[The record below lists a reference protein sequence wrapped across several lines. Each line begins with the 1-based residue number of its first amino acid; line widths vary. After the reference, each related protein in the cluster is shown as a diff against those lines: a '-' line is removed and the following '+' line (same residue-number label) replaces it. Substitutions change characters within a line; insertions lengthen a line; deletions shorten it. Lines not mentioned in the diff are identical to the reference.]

1 MTANTIQELFAKPV
15 DRPIDGV
22 IKADDERH
30 LQIELEE
37 YVVTREVSKGL
48 GAFTDA
54 YLHTPSANGVW
65 ISGFFGSGKSH
76 LLKMLS
82 LLLDGERRIG
92 ATDNGELGR
101 RPVEIL
107 LPKVE
112 DEILRADLKKA
123 TAIPAR
129 SLLFNIDQKFDGIGG
144 THEAPILE
152 VFMKVLNEL
161 QGYYGNQGYVA
172 QFEHDLN
179 KRGQFEA
186 FKHTYQRVN
195 GRSWD
200 NDRDALATVTK
211 RSFAKAY
218 AEQFGGSEDDAINVV
233 NDAKD
238 SYRLS
243 IEGFAGRVK
252 EYLGSQPPGFRL
264 NFFVDEAGQ
273 FIGQERS
280 RLLNLQTVVESL
292 ATATDGRAAVFITS
306 QADLEGI
313 LGQVKFEQA
322 DDLSKIQGR
331 FKTKLTLASAD
342 VQEVIQRRLLEKTP
356 QEPEQLIAIYEQE
369 KDNFTTLFRFGD
381 SSIQL
386 KGWSDCQSFCGLYPF
401 HPYQLSLFQI
411 AIQQLAKHSIFEGR
425 NMAVG
430 ERSML
435 SVFQEVA
442 KAIKELPVG
451 RLASFDQLYD
461 GIRDVIR
468 ADKQQTMVTAQNQVG
483 ALELRILKALFLL
496 KWVPGFK
503 STARNIAILLIEA
516 PNFDIR
522 AHEQAVKEALINLES
537 QSYLQRS
544 GEIYE
549 FLTDKEKDVEQEIK
563 RTEVADSVVIK
574 TLHGIVFDDVLRSV
588 KIRFEGSGSGN
599 GNDYPFAQKI
609 DDGLIKGK
617 DTDVVVNLVTPE
629 HPNYGN
635 EPVLISRNMGG
646 SELMAILPAKER
658 LLDQIRSYLKSDL
671 YIRQNGGGDDEQL
684 NSILAVRRSQNST
697 RRNELTRIAED
708 LLRSAVLVVNGQTLS
723 VGEGDPKTRFSK
735 AYQELIRSAFPKLKM
750 IHGNFNEATVAKV
763 VREQDDLLE
772 GSAIQLSE
780 AEQEVLV
787 EVERSKNQAERL
799 SAEALVR
806 YFERKP
812 YGWSPWAT
820 LTFVAR
826 LYRLGKLELREKDLL
841 SSVEVIEALTNSRRL
856 GGVSVRKQEQ
866 FDASAIQA
874 LKRFHQELFG
884 VASSGTDARSSSE
897 ALRMAMADEAQELR
911 ELSAQTSNYPF
922 LAELKP
928 WAEQAEVLS
937 KKGDDYLLNQLS
949 AYKNT
954 WLAANEDLL
963 TPLKQFLKGHQK
975 TVYDQVKAFE
985 ARYGEEFADLPAE
998 QVQPL
1003 QSLLASARPFAG
1015 GLIPQANNTMTALQ
1029 GLLAQRLQQVQT
1041 EALAQ
1046 IKAQEQRLKATDD
1059 FQKLEQEQQEQVL
1072 AATTRAKADVQTA
1085 SQPGRVLL
1093 RVNRYRSEE
1102 VPRQLQRL
1110 AALASPAETSTATP
1124 ITVVAAS
1131 ALKPNCPLSQIT
1143 NEAEL
1148 QQWLEALGAAARKE
1162 LDQGHRISL

>member
-1 MTANTIQELFAKPV
+1 MTATTIQGLFAKPV

-30 LQIELEE
+30 LQVELDE

-54 YLHTPSANGVW
+54 YLHNPTANGVW

-82 LLLDGERRIG
+82 LMLDGDKRV
-92 ATDNGELGR
+92 GEQDS

-112 DEILRADLKKA
+112 DEIIRADLKKA

-179 KRGQFEA
+179 KLGQFEA
-186 FKHTYQRVN
+186 FKQTYQRVN
-195 GRSWD
+195 GRSWE

-218 AEQFGGSEDDAINVV
+218 AEQFGGSEDDAIKVV
-233 NDAKD
+233 SDAKD

-252 EYLGSQPPGFRL
+252 EYLDSQPPSFRL

-292 ATATDGRAAVFITS
+292 ATATDGRATVFITS

-342 VQEVIQRRLLEKTP
+342 VQEVIQRRLLAKNP
-356 QEPEQLIAIYEQE
+356 DEPDQLIAIYEQE
-369 KDNFTTLFRFGD
+369 KENFTTLFRFGD
-381 SSIQL
+381 GSIQL
-386 KGWSDCQSFCGLYPF
+386 KGWGDCQGFCGLYPF
-401 HPYQLSLFQI
+401 HPYQLSLFQQ
-411 AIQQLAKHSIFEGR
+411 AIQSLATHSIFEGR

-483 ALELRILKALFLL
+483 PLELRILKALFLL
-496 KWVPGFK
+496 KWVPQFK
-503 STARNIAILLIEA
+503 STARNIAILLIQA

-522 AHEQAVKEALINLES
+522 AHEQAVKDALINLES

-544 GEIYE
+544 GEVYE

-563 RTEVADSVVIK
+563 RVEVPDSVVVK
-574 TLHGIVFDDVLRSV
+574 TLHGVVFDDVLRTN
-588 KIRFEGSGSGN
+588 KIRLEGEGSGN

-658 LLDQIRSYLKSDL
+658 LLDQIRSYLKTDL
-671 YIRQNGGGDDEQL
+671 YIRQNSGGEDEAL
-684 NSILAVRRSQNST
+684 NAILAVRSRQNST
-697 RRNELTRIAED
+697 RRQEITQIADD
-708 LLRSAVLVVNGQTLS
+708 LLRTAVLVVNGQTLS
-723 VGEGDPKTRFSK
+723 VGEGDPKNRFSK

-750 IHGNFNEATVAKV
+750 IRGNFSEATVAQV
-763 VREQDDLLE
+763 VKEQDDLLE

-812 YGWSPWAT
+812 YGWSNWAT
-820 LTFVAR
+820 LTFIAR
-826 LYRLGKLELREKDLL
+826 LYRLGKLELREKELL
-841 SSVEVIEALTNSRRL
+841 SSVEVIEALTNSRKL

-866 FDASAIQA
+866 FDTSTVNA
-874 LKRFHQELFG
+874 LKRFHQELFN
-884 VASSGTDARSSSE
+884 VQSLGTDARSTCE
-897 ALRMAMADEAQELR
+897 AFRMAMAEEAQDLR
-911 ELSAQTSNYPF
+911 EMAAQAHSYSF
-922 LAELKP
+922 LTAVKP
-928 WAEQAEVLS
+928 WAEQAEAMAR
-937 KKGDDYLLNQLS
+937 KDDAYLLNQLGS
-949 AYKNT
+949 FKDS
-954 WLAANEDLL
+954 WLDAEEDLL
-963 TPLKQFLKGHQK
+963 TPLKQFLKGNQK
-975 TVYDQVKAFE
+975 SVYDQVKAFE
-985 ARYGEEFADLPAE
+985 ARYGDDLADLPADL
-998 QVQPL
+998 VAPMRT
-1003 QSLLASARPFAG
+1003 LLASDRPYAG
-1015 GLIPQANNTMTALQ
+1015 GLIPQATTAITE
-1029 GLLAQRLQQVQT
+1029 LQQQ
-1041 EALAQ
+1041 L
-1046 IKAQEQRLKATDD
+1046 EQRLLQAKAKALQEISEQEERLRADAD
-1059 FQKLEQEQQEQVL
+1059 FQNLNPEQQAEVL
-1072 AATTRAKADVQTA
+1072 APTAAAKSDVQGSNKAGTA
-1085 SQPGRVLL
+1085 LL
-1093 RVNRYRSEE
+1093 RVNRYRSDE
-1102 VPRQLQRL
+1102 VPKQLQRM
-1110 AALASPAETSTATP
+1110 AALVAPPDRPTP
-1124 ITVVAAS
+1124 EVIRVVPAS
-1131 ALKPNCPLSQIT
+1131 ALKVNCPLSQIT
-1143 NEAEL
+1143 NHVEL
-1148 QQWLEALGAAARKE
+1148 QQWLDALRAAAQVE

>member
-1 MTANTIQELFAKPV
+1 MTATTIQELFFKPV

-30 LQIELEE
+30 LQVELDE
-37 YVVTREVSKGL
+37 YVITREVSKGL
-48 GAFTDA
+48 GAFIDA
-54 YLHTPSANGVW
+54 YLHNPTANGVW

-82 LLLDGERRIG
+82 LMLDGDKRVSSEQP
-92 ATDNGELGR
+92 GEQSK

-186 FKHTYQRVN
+186 FKQTYERIN

-218 AEQFGGSEDDAINVV
+218 AEQFGGSEDDAIKVI

-252 EYLGSQPPGFRL
+252 EYLASQPPGFRL

-292 ATATDGRAAVFITS
+292 ASATDGRATVFITS

-342 VQEVIQRRLLEKTP
+342 VQEVIQRRLLAKTP
-356 QEPEQLIAIYEQE
+356 DEPEQLINIYEQE
-369 KDNFTTLFRFGD
+369 RENFTTLFRFSDG
-381 SSIQL
+381 SIQL
-386 KGWSDCQSFCGLYPF
+386 KGWGDCQSFCGLYPF
-401 HPYQLSLFQI
+401 HPYQLSLFQQ
-411 AIQQLAKHSIFEGR
+411 AIQSLATHSIFEGR

-435 SVFQEVA
+435 SVFQQVA
-442 KAIKELPVG
+442 MAIKELPVG

-461 GIRDVIR
+461 GINEVIR
-468 ADKQQTMVTAQNQVG
+468 GDKKQTMVTAQNQVG
-483 ALELRILKALFLL
+483 ELELRILKALFLL
-496 KWVPGFK
+496 KWVPQFK
-503 STARNIAILLIEA
+503 STARNIAILLISE
-516 PNFDIR
+516 PSFDIR
-522 AHEQAVKEALINLES
+522 AHEQAVKDALINLES

-563 RTEVADSVVIK
+563 RTEVSDSEVIK
-574 TLHGIVFDDVLRSV
+574 ALHRIVFDDVLQSN
-588 KIRFEGSGSGN
+588 KIRFADN
-599 GNDYPFAQKI
+599 GNDYSFAQKI

-617 DTDVVVNLVTPE
+617 EGDVVVNLVTPE
-629 HPNYGN
+629 HPNYGS
-635 EPVLISRNMGG
+635 EAILHSRNMGG
-646 SELMAILPAKER
+646 TELMAVLPGKER
-658 LLDQIRSYLKSDL
+658 LLDQIRSQLKTDL
-671 YIRQNGGGDDEQL
+671 YIRQNSGSEDETLNAILAIRAKQNGSRRQEITRLAEEQL
-684 NSILAVRRSQNST
+684 RL
-697 RRNELTRIAED
+697 
-708 LLRSAVLVVNGQTLS
+708 AVLVVNGQTLS

-750 IHGNFNEATVAKV
+750 VHGVFNETTVAAV
-763 VREQDDLLE
+763 VRDQDDLLD
-772 GSAIQLSE
+772 GLAVQLSE

-806 YFERKP
+806 KFEGRP
-812 YGWSPWAT
+812 YGWSNWAT
-820 LTFVAR
+820 LTFIAR
-826 LYRLGKLELREKDLL
+826 LYRLGKLELREKELL
-841 SSVEVIEALTNSRRL
+841 SSVEVIEALTNSRKL
-856 GGVSVRKQEQ
+856 GGVSVRKQEVY
-866 FDASAIQA
+866 DTSTVNA
-874 LKRFHQELFG
+874 LKRFHQELFNTQ
-884 VASSGTDARSSSE
+884 SLGTDARSTCE
-897 ALRMAMADEAQELR
+897 AFRMAMAEEAQDLR
-911 ELSAQTSNYPF
+911 EIAAQAASYPF
-922 LAELKP
+922 LAAVKP
-928 WAEQAEVLS
+928 WAEQAEAMA
-937 KKGDDYLLNQLS
+937 KKDDGYLLNQLDS
-949 AYKNT
+949 FKAS
-954 WLAANEDLL
+954 WLDAEEDLI
-963 TPLKQFLKGHQK
+963 TPLKQFLKGNQK
-975 TVYDQVKAFE
+975 TVYDEVRAFE
-985 ARYGEEFADLPAE
+985 LRYGDEFADLPAE
-998 QVQPL
+998 QVRPL
-1003 QSLLASARPFAG
+1003 RMLLESDKPYAG
-1015 GLIPQANNTMTALQ
+1015 GLIPQAKNSIAELQKQLGERLAEAKARALEEISEQ
-1029 GLLAQRLQQVQT
+1029 
-1041 EALAQ
+1041 EA
-1046 IKAQEQRLKATDD
+1046 RLKATVD
-1059 FQKLEQEQQEQVL
+1059 FQKLDTSQQEQVL
-1072 AATTRAKADVQTA
+1072 AATASAKADVDAAT
-1085 SQPGRVLL
+1085 QPGRALL
-1093 RVNRYRSEE
+1093 RVNRYRAEE
-1102 VPRQLQRL
+1102 VPKQLQRM
-1110 AALASPAETSTATP
+1110 AALAAPADTPTAAP
-1124 ITVVAAS
+1124 IKVVAAS
-1131 ALKPNCPLSQIT
+1131 ALKVNCPLSQIT
-1143 NEAEL
+1143 NSQELHEWLDALRASAQAEL
-1148 QQWLEALGAAARKE
+1148 E
-1162 LDQGHRISL
+1162 QGHRISL

>member
-1 MTANTIQELFAKPV
+1 MTATTIQGLFAKPV

-30 LQIELEE
+30 LQVELDE

-54 YLHTPSANGVW
+54 YLHNPTANGVW

-82 LLLDGERRIG
+82 LMLDGEKRIG
-92 ATDNGELGR
+92 ADQSGAQGS

-112 DEILRADLKKA
+112 DEIIRADLKKA

-161 QGYYGNQGYVA
+161 QGFYGNQGYVA

-186 FKHTYQRVN
+186 FKQTYQRVN
-195 GRSWD
+195 GRSWE

-218 AEQFGGSEDDAINVV
+218 AEQFGGSEDDAIKVV
-233 NDAKD
+233 SDAKD

-252 EYLGSQPPGFRL
+252 EYLDSQSPGFRL

-292 ATATDGRAAVFITS
+292 ATATDGRATVFITS

-342 VQEVIQRRLLEKTP
+342 VQEVIQRRLLAKSP
-356 QEPEQLIAIYEQE
+356 DEPEQLINIYEQE
-369 KDNFTTLFRFGD
+369 QDNFTTLYRFGD
-381 SSIQL
+381 GSIQL

-401 HPYQLSLFQI
+401 HPYQLSLFQT
-411 AIQQLAKHSIFEGR
+411 AIQTLASHSIFEGR

-496 KWVPGFK
+496 KWVPQFK
-503 STARNIAILLIEA
+503 STARNIAILLIQE

-563 RTEVADSVVIK
+563 RTEVPDSVVVK
-574 TLHGIVFDDVLRSV
+574 TLHGVVFDDVLRSN
-588 KIRFEGSGSGN
+588 KIRFEGEGSGN
-599 GNDYPFAQKI
+599 GNDYSFAQKI

-629 HPNYGN
+629 HPNYGQ

-646 SELMAILPAKER
+646 SELMAILPAKDR
-658 LLDQIRSYLKSDL
+658 LLDQIRSYLKTDL
-671 YIRQNGGGDDEQL
+671 YIRQNSGSEDEAL
-684 NSILAVRRSQNST
+684 NAILAVRSKQNST
-697 RRNELTRIAED
+697 RRQELTRLAED
-708 LLRSAVLVVNGQTLS
+708 QLRTAVLVVNGQTLS
-723 VGEGDPKTRFSK
+723 VGEGDPRNRFSK

-750 IHGNFNEATVAKV
+750 IRGSFNEATVAQV
-763 VREQDDLLE
+763 VRDQDDLLD
-772 GSAIQLSE
+772 GLAVQLSE

-787 EVERSKNQAERL
+787 DVERQQKLGERL
-799 SAEALVR
+799 SAEDLVR
-806 YFERKP
+806 KFEVRP
-812 YGWSPWAT
+812 YGWSNWAT
-820 LTFVAR
+820 LTFIAR
-826 LYRLGKLELREKDLL
+826 LYRLGKLELREKELL
-841 SSVEVIEALTNSRRL
+841 SSVEVIEALTNSRKL

-866 FDASAIQA
+866 FDTSTINA
-874 LKRFHQELFG
+874 LKRFHQELFNG
-884 VASSGTDARSSSE
+884 QSVGTDARSTCE
-897 ALRMAMADEAQELR
+897 AFRMAMAEESQDLR
-911 ELSAQTSNYPF
+911 EIAAQATIYPF
-922 LAELKP
+922 LAAVKP
-928 WAEQAEVLS
+928 WAEQAEAMA
-937 KKGDDYLLNQLS
+937 KKDDGYLLNQLGTF
-949 AYKNT
+949 KDG
-954 WLAANEDLL
+954 WLDAEEDLL
-963 TPLKQFLKGHQK
+963 TPLKQFLKGNQK
-975 TVYDQVKAFE
+975 SVYDQVRAFE
-985 ARYGEEFADLPAE
+985 ARYGDDLADLPADLMA
-998 QVQPL
+998 PL
-1003 QSLLASARPFAG
+1003 RTLLASDRPYAG
-1015 GLIPQANNTMTALQ
+1015 GLLPQASNAMTELQ
-1029 GLLAQRLQQVQT
+1029 QQLEQRLQQAQAKALQEISEQ
-1041 EALAQ
+1041 EA
-1046 IKAQEQRLKATDD
+1046 RLKADAD
-1059 FQKLEQEQQEQVL
+1059 FQKLDSEQQTEVL
-1072 AATTRAKADVQTA
+1072 APTAAAKSDVQGSNKAGTA
-1085 SQPGRVLL
+1085 LL
-1093 RVNRYRSEE
+1093 RVNRYRSDE
-1102 VPRQLQRL
+1102 VPKQLQRM
-1110 AALASPAETSTATP
+1110 AALAAPKDAPPPAE

-1131 ALKPNCPLSQIT
+1131 ALKVSCPLSQIT
-1143 NEAEL
+1143 NEAQL
-1148 QQWLEALGAAARKE
+1148 GQWLDALRTAARKE

>member
-1 MTANTIQELFAKPV
+1 MTATTIQGLFAKPV

-30 LQIELEE
+30 LQVELDE

-54 YLHTPSANGVW
+54 YLHNPTANGVW

-82 LLLDGERRIG
+82 LMLDGDKRV
-92 ATDNGELGR
+92 GEQDS

-112 DEILRADLKKA
+112 DEIIRADLKKA

-152 VFMKVLNEL
+152 VFMKVVNEL

-186 FKHTYQRVN
+186 FKQTYQRVN
-195 GRSWD
+195 GRSWE

-218 AEQFGGSEDDAINVV
+218 AEQFGGSEDDAIKVI

-252 EYLGSQPPGFRL
+252 EYLDSQPPGFRL

-292 ATATDGRAAVFITS
+292 ATATDGRATVFITS

-342 VQEVIQRRLLEKTP
+342 VQEVIQRRLLAKTP
-356 QEPEQLIAIYEQE
+356 DEPEQLIAIYEQE
-369 KDNFTTLFRFGD
+369 KENFTTLFRFGD
-381 SSIQL
+381 GSIQL
-386 KGWSDCQSFCGLYPF
+386 KGWLDCQGFCGLYPF
-401 HPYQLSLFQI
+401 HPYQLSLFQQ
-411 AIQQLAKHSIFEGR
+411 AIQSLATHSIFEGR

-483 ALELRILKALFLL
+483 PLELRILKALFLL
-496 KWVPGFK
+496 KWVPQFK
-503 STARNIAILLIEA
+503 STARNIAILLIQE

-522 AHEQAVKEALINLES
+522 AHEQAVKDALINLES

-544 GEIYE
+544 GEVYE

-563 RTEVADSVVIK
+563 RTEVADSEVIK
-574 TLHGIVFDDVLRSV
+574 SLQGLVFDDVLHSN
-588 KIRFEGSGSGN
+588 KIRFEEN
-599 GNDYPFAQKI
+599 GNDYCFSRKV
-609 DDGLIKGK
+609 DDGLMKGK
-617 DTDVVVNLVTPE
+617 EADVAVNLVTPE
-629 HPNYGN
+629 HPKYGN
-635 EPVLISRNMGG
+635 ETALYNWNMGS
-646 SELMAILPAKER
+646 SELMAILSAKER
-658 LLDQIRSYLKSDL
+658 LLDQIRTYLKTETYVQINS
-671 YIRQNGGGDDEQL
+671 GSDDELL
-684 NSILAVRRSQNST
+684 NSIIAGRRSQNAT
-697 RRNELTRIAED
+697 RRQEISRLAEEQ
-708 LLRSAVLVVNGQTLS
+708 LRTAVLVVNGQTLS
-723 VGEGDPKTRFSK
+723 VGEGEPRTRFSK
-735 AYQELIRSAFPKLKM
+735 AYQELIRFAFPKLKM
-750 IHGNFNEATVAKV
+750 ARGAFSEATVAQV
-763 VREQDDLLE
+763 VRDQDDLLD
-772 GSAIQLSE
+772 GLAVQLSE

-787 EVERSKNQAERL
+787 DVERQQKLGERL
-799 SAEALVR
+799 SVEELVR
-806 YFERKP
+806 RFEAKP
-812 YGWSPWAT
+812 YGWSNWAT
-820 LTFVAR
+820 LTFIAR
-826 LYRLGKLELREKDLL
+826 LYRLGKLELREKELL
-841 SSVEVIEALTNSRRL
+841 SSVEVIEALINSRRL
-856 GGVSVRKQEQ
+856 GGVSVRLSEMVDPKLVN
-866 FDASAIQA
+866 D
-874 LKRFHQELFG
+874 LKRFHQDLFN
-884 VASSGTDARSSSE
+884 VQNPGTDPRTTCE
-897 ALRMAMADEAQELR
+897 AFRMAMAEEAQDLR
-911 ELSAQTSNYPF
+911 EIAAQASSYPF
-922 LAELKP
+922 LAAVKP
-928 WAEQAEVLS
+928 WAEQAEAMA
-937 KKGDDYLLNQLS
+937 KKDDGYLLNQL
-949 AYKNT
+949 NT
-954 WLAANEDLL
+954 FKESWLDAEEDLL
-963 TPLKQFLKGHQK
+963 TPLKQFLNGNQK

-985 ARYGEEFADLPAE
+985 ARYGDDLADLPADL
-998 QVQPL
+998 VAPL
-1003 QSLLASARPFAG
+1003 RALLKSDRPYAG
-1015 GLIPQANNTMTALQ
+1015 GLLPQANNAMTDLQ
-1029 GLLAQRLQQVQT
+1029 KQV
-1041 EALAQ
+1041 
-1046 IKAQEQRLKATDD
+1046 EQRLEQAQAKALQEISEQEERLKADAD
-1059 FQKLEQEQQEQVL
+1059 FQKLDPEQQVEVL
-1072 AATTRAKADVQTA
+1072 APTAAAKSDVQGSNKPGTA
-1085 SQPGRVLL
+1085 LL
-1093 RVNRYRSEE
+1093 RLNRYRAEE
-1102 VPRQLQRL
+1102 VPKQLQRM
-1110 AALASPAETSTATP
+1110 AALAAPKGAPPPAV

-1131 ALKPNCPLSQIT
+1131 ALKVNCPLSQIT
-1143 NEAEL
+1143 NTVEL
-1148 QQWLEALGAAARKE
+1148 QQWLDALRAAAQAE

>member
-1 MTANTIQELFAKPV
+1 MTATTIQGLFAKPV

-30 LQIELEE
+30 LQVELDE

-54 YLHTPSANGVW
+54 YLHNPTANGVW

-82 LLLDGERRIG
+82 LMLDSEKRVGEQ
-92 ATDNGELGR
+92 ES

-112 DEILRADLKKA
+112 DEIIRADLKKA
-123 TAIPAR
+123 TTIPAR

-186 FKHTYQRVN
+186 FKQTYQRVN
-195 GRSWD
+195 GRSWE

-218 AEQFGGSEDDAINVV
+218 AEQFGGSEDDAIKVI

-252 EYLGSQPPGFRL
+252 EYLDSQPPGFRL

-292 ATATDGRAAVFITS
+292 ATATDGRATVFITS

-342 VQEVIQRRLLEKTP
+342 VQEVIQRRLLAKTP
-356 QEPEQLIAIYEQE
+356 DEPEQLIAIYEQE
-369 KDNFTTLFRFGD
+369 KENFTTLFRFGD
-381 SSIQL
+381 GSIQL
-386 KGWSDCQSFCGLYPF
+386 KGWLDCQGFCGLYPF
-401 HPYQLSLFQI
+401 HPYQLSLFQQ
-411 AIQQLAKHSIFEGR
+411 AIQSLATHSIFEGR

-483 ALELRILKALFLL
+483 PLELRILKALFLL
-496 KWVPGFK
+496 KWVPQFK
-503 STARNIAILLIEA
+503 STARNIAILLIQE

-522 AHEQAVKEALINLES
+522 AHEQAVKAALINLES

-588 KIRFEGSGSGN
+588 KIRFEDN

-658 LLDQIRSYLKSDL
+658 LLDQIRSYLKTDL
-671 YIRQNGGGDDEQL
+671 YIRQNSGGEDEAL
-684 NSILAVRRSQNST
+684 NAILAVRSRQNST
-697 RRNELTRIAED
+697 RRQEITRVADD
-708 LLRSAVLVVNGQTLS
+708 LLRTAVLVVNGQTLS
-723 VGEGDPKTRFSK
+723 VGEGDPKNRFSK

-750 IHGNFNEATVAKV
+750 IRGNFSEATVAQV
-763 VREQDDLLE
+763 VKEQDDLLE

-812 YGWSPWAT
+812 YGWSNWAT
-820 LTFVAR
+820 LTFIAR
-826 LYRLGKLELREKDLL
+826 LYRLGKLELREKELL
-841 SSVEVIEALTNSRRL
+841 SSVEVIEALTNSRKL

-866 FDASAIQA
+866 FDTSTVNA
-874 LKRFHQELFG
+874 LKRFHQELFN
-884 VASSGTDARSSSE
+884 VQSLGTDARSTCE
-897 ALRMAMADEAQELR
+897 AFRMAMAEEAQDLR
-911 ELSAQTSNYPF
+911 EMAAQAHSYSF
-922 LAELKP
+922 LTAVKP
-928 WAEQAEVLS
+928 WAEQAEAMAR
-937 KKGDDYLLNQLS
+937 KDDAYLLNQLGS
-949 AYKNT
+949 FKDS
-954 WLAANEDLL
+954 WLDAEEDLL
-963 TPLKQFLKGHQK
+963 TPLKQFLKGNQK
-975 TVYDQVKAFE
+975 SVYDQVKAFE
-985 ARYGEEFADLPAE
+985 ARYGDDLADLPAAL
-998 QVQPL
+998 VAPL
-1003 QSLLASARPFAG
+1003 RTLLASDRPYAG
-1015 GLIPQANNTMTALQ
+1015 GLIPQATTAITE
-1029 GLLAQRLQQVQT
+1029 LQQQ
-1041 EALAQ
+1041 L
-1046 IKAQEQRLKATDD
+1046 EQRLLQAKAKALHEISEQEARLKADAD
-1059 FQKLEQEQQEQVL
+1059 FQKLDPEEQAEVL
-1072 AATTRAKADVQTA
+1072 APTAAAKSDVQGSNKSGT
-1085 SQPGRVLL
+1085 VLL
-1093 RVNRYRSEE
+1093 RVNRYRSDE
-1102 VPRQLQRL
+1102 VPKQLQRM
-1110 AALASPAETSTATP
+1110 AALVAPPDRPTP
-1124 ITVVAAS
+1124 EVIRVVPAS
-1131 ALKPNCPLSQIT
+1131 ALKVSCPLTKIT
-1143 NEAEL
+1143 NDVEL
-1148 QQWLEALGAAARKE
+1148 QQWLEALRAAAQAE

>member
-1 MTANTIQELFAKPV
+1 MIATTIQGLFAKPV

-30 LQIELEE
+30 LQVELDE

-54 YLHTPSANGVW
+54 YLHNPTANGVW

-82 LLLDGERRIG
+82 LMLDSEKRVGEQ
-92 ATDNGELGR
+92 AS

-112 DEILRADLKKA
+112 DEIIRADLKKA
-123 TAIPAR
+123 TTIPAR

-186 FKHTYQRVN
+186 FKQTYQRVN
-195 GRSWD
+195 GRSWE

-218 AEQFGGSEDDAINVV
+218 AEQFGGSEDDAVKVI

-252 EYLGSQPPGFRL
+252 EYLDSQPPGFRL

-292 ATATDGRAAVFITS
+292 ATATDGRATVFITS

-342 VQEVIQRRLLEKTP
+342 VQEVIQRRLLAKTP
-356 QEPEQLIAIYEQE
+356 DEPEQLIAIYEQE
-369 KDNFTTLFRFGD
+369 KENFTTLFRFGD
-381 SSIQL
+381 GSIQL
-386 KGWSDCQSFCGLYPF
+386 KGWLDCQGFCGLYPF
-401 HPYQLSLFQI
+401 HPYQLSLFQQ
-411 AIQQLAKHSIFEGR
+411 AIQSLATHSIFEGR

-483 ALELRILKALFLL
+483 PLELRILKALFLL
-496 KWVPGFK
+496 KWVPQFK
-503 STARNIAILLIEA
+503 STARNIAILLIQE

-522 AHEQAVKEALINLES
+522 AHEQAVKAALINLES

-588 KIRFEGSGSGN
+588 KIRFEDN

-658 LLDQIRSYLKSDL
+658 LLDQIRSYLKTDL
-671 YIRQNGGGDDEQL
+671 YIRQNSGGEDEAL
-684 NSILAVRRSQNST
+684 NAILAVRSRQNST
-697 RRNELTRIAED
+697 RRQDITRVADD
-708 LLRSAVLVVNGQTLS
+708 LLRTAVLVVNGQTLS
-723 VGEGDPKTRFSK
+723 VGEGDPKNRFSK

-750 IHGNFNEATVAKV
+750 IRGNFSEATVAQV

-787 EVERSKNQAERL
+787 DVERQQKLGERL
-799 SAEALVR
+799 SAEDLVR
-806 YFERKP
+806 KFEARP
-812 YGWSPWAT
+812 YGWSNWAT
-820 LTFVAR
+820 LTFIAR
-826 LYRLGKLELREKDLL
+826 LYRLGKLELREKELL

-856 GGVSVRKQEQ
+856 GGVIVRKQEQ
-866 FDASAIQA
+866 FDTSTVNA
-874 LKRFHQELFG
+874 LKRFHQELFNAQG
-884 VASSGTDARSSSE
+884 LGTDARSTCE
-897 ALRMAMADEAQELR
+897 AFRMAMAEESQDLR
-911 ELSAQTSNYPF
+911 EIAAQAANYPF
-922 LAELKP
+922 LAAVKP
-928 WAEQAEVLS
+928 WAEQAEAMAR
-937 KKGDDYLLNQLS
+937 KDDAYLLNQLGS
-949 AYKNT
+949 FKDS
-954 WLAANEDLL
+954 WLDAEEDLL
-963 TPLKQFLKGHQK
+963 TPLKQFLKGNQK
-975 TVYDQVKAFE
+975 SVYDQVKAFE
-985 ARYGEEFADLPAE
+985 ARYGDELADLPADL
-998 QVQPL
+998 VAPL
-1003 QSLLASARPFAG
+1003 RTLLASDRPYAG
-1015 GLIPQANNTMTALQ
+1015 GLIPQATTAITELQ
-1029 GLLAQRLQQVQT
+1029 QQLEQRLQQVQAKALQEISEQ
-1041 EALAQ
+1041 EA
-1046 IKAQEQRLKATDD
+1046 RLKVDAD
-1059 FQKLEQEQQEQVL
+1059 FQKLDSEQQAEVL
-1072 AATTRAKADVQTA
+1072 APTAAAKSDVQGSTKPGTA
-1085 SQPGRVLL
+1085 LL
-1093 RVNRYRSEE
+1093 RVNRYRSDE
-1102 VPRQLQRL
+1102 VPKQLQRL
-1110 AALASPAETSTATP
+1110 AALATPPEIGPAEP
-1124 ITVVAAS
+1124 VTVVAAS
-1131 ALKPNCPLSQIT
+1131 ALKVNCPLSQIT
-1143 NEAEL
+1143 NSQEL
-1148 QQWLEALGAAARKE
+1148 QQWLEALRAAAQAE

>member
-1 MTANTIQELFAKPV
+1 MTATTIRELFLKPV

-30 LQIELEE
+30 LQVELDE

-54 YLHTPSANGVW
+54 YLHNPTANGVW

-82 LLLDGERRIG
+82 LMLDSEKRVGEH
-92 ATDNGELGR
+92 ES

-112 DEILRADLKKA
+112 DEIIRADLKKA

-186 FKHTYQRVN
+186 FKQTYQRVN
-195 GRSWD
+195 ARSWE

-218 AEQFGGSEDDAINVV
+218 AEQFGGSEDDAIKVV
-233 NDAKD
+233 SDAKD

-243 IEGFAGRVK
+243 IESFADRVK
-252 EYLGSQPPGFRL
+252 EYLDSQPPGFRL

-292 ATATDGRAAVFITS
+292 ATATDGRATVFITS

-342 VQEVIQRRLLEKTP
+342 VQEVIQRRLLAKDP
-356 QEPEQLIAIYEQE
+356 DEPEQLISIYEQE
-369 KDNFTTLFRFGD
+369 KENFTTLYRFSDG
-381 SSIQL
+381 SIQL

-401 HPYQLSLFQI
+401 HPYQLSLFQQ
-411 AIQQLAKHSIFEGR
+411 AIQSLASHSIFEGR

-483 ALELRILKALFLL
+483 ELELRILKALFLL
-496 KWVPGFK
+496 KWVPQFK
-503 STARNIAILLIEA
+503 STARNIAILLINQ

-574 TLHGIVFDDVLRSV
+574 TLQGIVFDDVLRSN
-588 KIRFEGSGSGN
+588 KIRYEDN

-617 DTDVVVNLVTPE
+617 ETDVAVNLVTPE
-629 HPNYGN
+629 HPHYGS
-635 EPVLISRNMGG
+635 EGILHSHNMGG
-646 SELMAILPAKER
+646 TELMAILPAKDR
-658 LLDQIRSYLKSDL
+658 LLDQIRSYLKTDL
-671 YIRQNGGGDDEQL
+671 YIRQNSGGEDETL
-684 NSILAVRRSQNST
+684 NAILAVRSRQNSARRQEIT
-697 RRNELTRIAED
+697 RQAEE
-708 LLRSAVLVVNGQTLS
+708 LLRTAPLVVNGQTLS

-750 IHGNFNEATVAKV
+750 IRGSFSEETVAQV
-763 VREQDDLLE
+763 VREQDDLLD
-772 GSAIQLSE
+772 GAAIQLSE

-787 EVERSKNQAERL
+787 EVERQQKLAERL
-799 SAEALVR
+799 SAEDLVR
-806 YFERKP
+806 KFEARS
-812 YGWSPWAT
+812 YGWSNWAT
-820 LTFVAR
+820 LTFIAR
-826 LYRLGKLELREKDLL
+826 LYRLGKLELREKELL

-866 FDASAIQA
+866 FDTSTVNA
-874 LKRFHQELFG
+874 LKRFHQELFN
-884 VASSGTDARSSSE
+884 VQSIGTDARSTCE
-897 ALRMAMADEAQELR
+897 AFRMAMREEAQDLR
-911 ELSAQTSNYPF
+911 EIAAQAANYPF
-922 LAELKP
+922 LAAVKP
-928 WAEQAEVLS
+928 WAEQAEAMA
-937 KKGDDYLLNQLS
+937 KKDDGYLLNQLGTFKDS
-949 AYKNT
+949 
-954 WLAANEDLL
+954 WLDAEEDLL
-963 TPLKQFLKGHQK
+963 TPLKQFLNGNQK
-975 TVYDQVKAFE
+975 TVYDEVRAFE
-985 ARYGEEFADLPAE
+985 LRYGEEFADLPAE
-998 QVQPL
+998 QVTPL
-1003 QSLLASARPFAG
+1003 QKLLESDKPYAG
-1015 GLIPQANNTMTALQ
+1015 GLIPQANSAMAELQKQLNERLAAAKAKALEEINEQ
-1029 GLLAQRLQQVQT
+1029 
-1041 EALAQ
+1041 EA
-1046 IKAQEQRLKATDD
+1046 RLKATPD
-1059 FQKLEQEQQEQVL
+1059 FQKLDTSQQEQVL
-1072 AATTRAKADVQTA
+1072 AATATAKADVEGA
-1085 SQPGRVLL
+1085 SQPGRVSL
-1093 RVNRYRSEE
+1093 RVNRYRAEE
-1102 VPRQLQRL
+1102 VPKQLQRM
-1110 AALASPAETSTATP
+1110 AALAAPDDTDVVAP

-1131 ALKPNCPLSQIT
+1131 ALKVNCPLSQIT
-1143 NEAEL
+1143 SSQEL
-1148 QQWLEALGAAARKE
+1148 EQWLDALREAAQAE

>member
-1 MTANTIQELFAKPV
+1 MTATTIQELFAKAV
-15 DRPIDGV
+15 DRPIEGV

-30 LQIELEE
+30 LEVELDE

-54 YLHTPSANGVW
+54 YLHNPTANGVW

-82 LLLDGERRIG
+82 LMLDSETRVGDQG
-92 ATDNGELGR
+92 N

-107 LPKVE
+107 LPKVD
-112 DEILRADLKKA
+112 DEIIRADLKKA

-186 FKHTYQRVN
+186 FKQTYERVN

-218 AEQFGGSEDDAINVV
+218 AEQFGGSEDDAIKVI

-243 IEGFAGRVK
+243 IEGFASRVK
-252 EYLGSQPPGFRL
+252 EYLASQPPGFRL

-292 ATATDGRAAVFITS
+292 ASATDGRATVFITS

-342 VQEVIQRRLLEKTP
+342 VQEVIQRRLLAKTP
-356 QEPEQLIAIYEQE
+356 DEPEQLINIYEQE
-369 KDNFTTLFRFGD
+369 RENFTTLFRFSDG
-381 SSIQL
+381 SIQL
-386 KGWSDCQSFCGLYPF
+386 KGWGDCQSFCGLYPF
-401 HPYQLSLFQI
+401 HPYQLSLFQQ
-411 AIQQLAKHSIFEGR
+411 AIQSLATHSIFEGR

-435 SVFQEVA
+435 SVFQQVA
-442 KAIKELPVG
+442 MAIKELPVG

-461 GIRDVIR
+461 GINEVIR
-468 ADKQQTMVTAQNQVG
+468 GDKKQTMVLAQNRVDP
-483 ALELRILKALFLL
+483 LELRILKALFLL
-496 KWVPGFK
+496 KWVPQFK
-503 STARNIAILLIEA
+503 STARNIAILLIKE
-516 PNFDIR
+516 PTFEIR
-522 AHEQAVKEALINLES
+522 AHEQAIKEALISLES

-544 GEIYE
+544 GELYE

-563 RTEVADSVVIK
+563 RTEVGDSQVIK
-574 TLHGIVFDDVLRSV
+574 TLHGVVFDDVLRNN
-588 KIRFEGSGSGN
+588 KIRFEDN

-617 DTDVVVNLVTPE
+617 DGDVVVNLITPE

-635 EPVLISRNMGG
+635 EAVLHSRNFGG
-646 SELMAILPAKER
+646 SELMAILPAEGR
-658 LLDQIRSYLKSDL
+658 LTEQVRSYLKTDL
-671 YIRQNGGGDDEQL
+671 YIRQNSGGDDETL
-684 NSILAVRRSQNST
+684 NSILALRSRQNNT
-697 RRNELTRIAED
+697 RRQEINLLASD
-708 LLRSAVLVVNGQTLS
+708 LLRKATLVVNGQTLS
-723 VGEGDPKTRFSK
+723 VGEGEPGTRFSK

-750 IHGNFNEATVAKV
+750 IHGSFSEATVAKV
-763 VREQDDLLE
+763 VKEQDDLLE

-787 EVERSKNQAERL
+787 EVERQLKLGERL
-799 SAEALVR
+799 TAAFLVGKFEA
-806 YFERKP
+806 KP
-812 YGWSPWAT
+812 YGWGNWAT

-826 LYRLGKLELREKDLL
+826 LYRLGKLELREKELL

-856 GGVSVRKQEQ
+856 PGVNVRKQEQ
-866 FDASAIQA
+866 FDSSAVNA
-874 LKRFHQELFG
+874 LQRFHQDLFG
-884 VASSGTDARSSSE
+884 VQGKGTDARSTAE
-897 ALRMAMADEAQELR
+897 AFRMAMADEAQEL
-911 ELSAQTSNYPF
+911 LQIAAKADAYPF
-922 LAELKP
+922 LSAVDP
-928 WAEQAEVLS
+928 WAKQAIELS
-937 KKGDDYLLNQLS
+937 KKDDSYLLNQLTS
-949 AYKNT
+949 FKDD
-954 WLAANEDLL
+954 WLDAEQELL
-963 TPLKQFLKGHQK
+963 TPLKQFIKGSQK

-985 ARYGEEFADLPAE
+985 ARYGDEFADLPAE
-998 QVQPL
+998 QVEPL
-1003 QSLLASARPFAG
+1003 RALLASRKPYGG
-1015 GLIPQANNTMTALQ
+1015 GLIPKASNAMVELQ
-1029 GLLAQRLQQVQT
+1029 SQLAKRLQQVQDA
-1041 EALAQ
+1041 ALQQ
-1046 IKAQEQRLKATDD
+1046 IEEQEVRLKADAAYQQLTD
-1059 FQKLEQEQQEQVL
+1059 EQQSQVL
-1072 AATTRAKADVQTA
+1072 EATTKAKADVRSA
-1085 SQPGRVLL
+1085 DQPGRVTM
-1093 RVNRYRSEE
+1093 RVNRYSSHEL
-1102 VPRQLQRL
+1102 PKQLQTITVL
-1110 AALASPAETSTATP
+1110 ATPSEVQKPEVTVVPAAL
-1124 ITVVAAS
+1124 
-1131 ALKPNCPLSQIT
+1131 LKVNCSLMRVT
-1143 NEAEL
+1143 TGAEL
-1148 QQWLEALGAAARKE
+1148 EQWLEALRAAGLAE
-1162 LDQGHRISL
+1162 LDQGHQISL

>member
-1 MTANTIQELFAKPV
+1 MTAETIQGLFAKPV

-30 LQIELEE
+30 LQVELDE

-54 YLHTPSANGVW
+54 YLHNPTANGVW

-82 LLLDGERRIG
+82 LMLDSEKRVG
-92 ATDNGELGR
+92 DKDS

-112 DEILRADLKKA
+112 DEIICADLKKA

-186 FKHTYQRVN
+186 FKQTYERVN
-195 GRSWD
+195 GRSWE

-218 AEQFGGSEDDAINVV
+218 AEQFGGSEDDAIKVI

-252 EYLGSQPPGFRL
+252 EYLDSQPPGFRL

-292 ATATDGRAAVFITS
+292 ATATDGRATVFITS

-342 VQEVIQRRLLEKTP
+342 VQEVIQRRLLAKTP
-356 QEPEQLIAIYEQE
+356 DEPEQLISIYEKE
-369 KDNFTTLFRFGD
+369 KENFTTLYRFSDG
-381 SSIQL
+381 SIQL

-401 HPYQLSLFQI
+401 HPYQLSLFQQ
-411 AIQQLAKHSIFEGR
+411 AIQSLASHSIFEGR

-483 ALELRILKALFLL
+483 ELELRILKALFLL
-496 KWVPGFK
+496 KWVPQFK
-503 STARNIAILLIEA
+503 STARNIAILLINE

-544 GEIYE
+544 GEVYE

-563 RTEVADSVVIK
+563 RVEVSDSVVVK
-574 TLHGIVFDDVLRSV
+574 TLHGVVFDDVLRSN
-588 KIRFEGSGSGN
+588 KIRFEDN

-629 HPNYGN
+629 HPNYGS
-635 EPVLISRNMGG
+635 ESILHSRNMGG
-646 SELMAILPAKER
+646 TELMAILPAKDR
-658 LLDQIRSYLKSDL
+658 LLDQIRSHLKTDL
-671 YIRQNGGGDDEQL
+671 YIRQNSGSEDETL
-684 NSILAVRRSQNST
+684 NAILAVRAKQNSARRQEIT
-697 RRNELTRIAED
+697 RQAEE
-708 LLRSAVLVVNGQTLS
+708 LLRTAPLVVNGQSLS

-750 IHGNFNEATVAKV
+750 IRGNFSEATVAQV

-772 GSAIQLSE
+772 GAAIQLSE

-787 EVERSKNQAERL
+787 DVERQQKLAERL
-799 SAEALVR
+799 SAEDLVR
-806 YFERKP
+806 KFEARP
-812 YGWSPWAT
+812 YGWSNWAT
-820 LTFVAR
+820 LTFIAR
-826 LYRLGKLELREKDLL
+826 LYRLGKLELREKELL

-856 GGVSVRKQEQ
+856 GGVIVRKQEQ
-866 FDASAIQA
+866 FDTSTINA
-874 LKRFHQELFG
+874 LKRFHQELFN
-884 VASSGTDARSSSE
+884 VQSLGTDARSTCE
-897 ALRMAMADEAQELR
+897 AFRMAMREEAQDLR
-911 ELSAQTSNYPF
+911 EIAAQASSYSF
-922 LAELKP
+922 LAAVKP
-928 WAEQAEVLS
+928 WAEQAEAMA
-937 KKGDDYLLNQLS
+937 KKDDGYLLNQLTTFKDS
-949 AYKNT
+949 
-954 WLAANEDLL
+954 WLDAEEDLI
-963 TPLKQFLKGHQK
+963 TPLKQFLNGNQK
-975 TVYDQVKAFE
+975 TVFDEVRAFE
-985 ARYGEEFADLPAE
+985 LRYGDEFADLPTE
-998 QVQPL
+998 QVTPL
-1003 QSLLASARPFAG
+1003 RMLLESDKPYAG
-1015 GLIPQANNTMTALQ
+1015 GLIPQANSAMAELQRHLSERLAEAKAKALQ
-1029 GLLAQRLQQVQT
+1029 EISEQ
-1041 EALAQ
+1041 EA
-1046 IKAQEQRLKATDD
+1046 RLKATAD
-1059 FQKLEQEQQEQVL
+1059 FQQLDTSQQEQVL
-1072 AATTRAKADVQTA
+1072 AATAAAKADVEAA
-1085 SQPGRVLL
+1085 SQPGRALL
-1093 RVNRYRSEE
+1093 RVNRYRAEE
-1102 VPRQLQRL
+1102 VPKQLQRM
-1110 AALASPAETSTATP
+1110 AALAAPADTPTAAP
-1124 ITVVAAS
+1124 IKVVAAS
-1131 ALKPNCPLSQIT
+1131 ALKVNCALSQIT
-1143 NEAEL
+1143 NSQEL
-1148 QQWLEALGAAARKE
+1148 QQWLDALRASAQAE

>member
-1 MTANTIQELFAKPV
+1 MTATTIQELFFKPV

-30 LQIELEE
+30 LQVELDE
-37 YVVTREVSKGL
+37 YVITREVSKGL
-48 GAFTDA
+48 GAFIDA
-54 YLHTPSANGVW
+54 YLHNPTANGVW

-82 LLLDGERRIG
+82 LLLDSEKRVGEQCS
-92 ATDNGELGR
+92 

-112 DEILRADLKKA
+112 DEIIRADLKKA

-186 FKHTYQRVN
+186 FKQTYERVN

-218 AEQFGGSEDDAINVV
+218 AEQFGGSEDDAIKVI

-243 IEGFAGRVK
+243 IEGFASRVK
-252 EYLGSQPPGFRL
+252 EYLASQPPGFRL

-292 ATATDGRAAVFITS
+292 ASATDGRATVFITS

-342 VQEVIQRRLLEKTP
+342 VQEVIQRRLLAKTP
-356 QEPEQLIAIYEQE
+356 DEPEQLINIYEQE
-369 KDNFTTLFRFGD
+369 RENFTTLFRFSDG
-381 SSIQL
+381 SIQL
-386 KGWSDCQSFCGLYPF
+386 KGWGDCQSFCGLYPF
-401 HPYQLSLFQI
+401 HPYQLSLFQQ
-411 AIQQLAKHSIFEGR
+411 AIQSLATHSIFEGR

-435 SVFQEVA
+435 SVFQQVA
-442 KAIKELPVG
+442 MAIKELPVG

-461 GIRDVIR
+461 GINEVIR
-468 ADKQQTMVTAQNQVG
+468 GDKKQTMVTAQNQVG
-483 ALELRILKALFLL
+483 ELELRILKALFLL
-496 KWVPGFK
+496 KWVPQFK
-503 STARNIAILLIEA
+503 STTRNIAILLISE
-516 PNFDIR
+516 PSFDIR
-522 AHEQAVKEALINLES
+522 AHEQAVKDALINLES

-563 RTEVADSVVIK
+563 RTEVSDSEVIK
-574 TLHGIVFDDVLRSV
+574 ALHRIVFDDVLQSN
-588 KIRFEGSGSGN
+588 KIRFADN
-599 GNDYPFAQKI
+599 GNDYSFAQKI

-617 DTDVVVNLVTPE
+617 EGDVVVNLVTPE
-629 HPNYGN
+629 HPNYGS
-635 EPVLISRNMGG
+635 EAILHSRNMGG
-646 SELMAILPAKER
+646 TELMAVLPSKER
-658 LLDQIRSYLKSDL
+658 LLDQIRSQLKTDL
-671 YIRQNGGGDDEQL
+671 YIRQNSGSEDETLNAILAIRAKQNGSRRQEITRLAEEQL
-684 NSILAVRRSQNST
+684 RK
-697 RRNELTRIAED
+697 
-708 LLRSAVLVVNGQTLS
+708 AVLVVNGQTLS
-723 VGEGDPKTRFSK
+723 VGEGDPRTRFGK

-750 IHGNFNEATVAKV
+750 VHGVFNETTVAAV
-763 VREQDDLLE
+763 VRDQDDLLD
-772 GSAIQLSE
+772 GLAVQLSE

-806 YFERKP
+806 KFEGRP
-812 YGWSPWAT
+812 YGWSNWAT
-820 LTFVAR
+820 LTFIAR
-826 LYRLGKLELREKDLL
+826 LYRLGKLELREKELL
-841 SSVEVIEALTNSRRL
+841 SSVEVIEALTNSRKL
-856 GGVSVRKQEQ
+856 GGVSVCKQEVY
-866 FDASAIQA
+866 DTSTVNA
-874 LKRFHQELFG
+874 LKRFHQELFN
-884 VASSGTDARSSSE
+884 VQSIGTDARSTCE
-897 ALRMAMADEAQELR
+897 AFRMAMAEEAQDLR
-911 ELSAQTSNYPF
+911 EIAAQAASYPF
-922 LAELKP
+922 LAAVKP
-928 WAEQAEVLS
+928 WAEQAEAMA
-937 KKGDDYLLNQLS
+937 KKDDGYLLNQLDS
-949 AYKNT
+949 FKAS
-954 WLAANEDLL
+954 WLDAEEDLI
-963 TPLKQFLKGHQK
+963 TPLKQFLNGNQK
-975 TVYDQVKAFE
+975 TVFDEVRAFE
-985 ARYGEEFADLPAE
+985 LRYGDEFADLPAE
-998 QVQPL
+998 QVAPL
-1003 QSLLASARPFAG
+1003 RMLLESDKPYAG
-1015 GLIPQANNTMTALQ
+1015 GLIPQANNAM
-1029 GLLAQRLQQVQT
+1029 GELLKQLEQRLQQVQA
-1041 EALAQ
+1041 EALHQ
-1046 IKAQEQRLKATDD
+1046 ITEQEERLKADTD
-1059 FQKLEQEQQEQVL
+1059 FQKLDAEQQAQVL
-1072 AATTRAKADVQTA
+1072 ASTAQAKADVQSASKPGTA
-1085 SQPGRVLL
+1085 LL
-1093 RVNRYRSEE
+1093 RLNRYRAEE
-1102 VPRQLQRL
+1102 VPKQLQRM
-1110 AALASPAETSTATP
+1110 AALAAPKDAPTPAVVK
-1124 ITVVAAS
+1124 VVAAS
-1131 ALKPNCPLSQIT
+1131 SLKVSCPLSQIT
-1143 NEAEL
+1143 TSAEL
-1148 QQWLEALGAAARKE
+1148 HQWLDALRAAAQAE

>member
-1 MTANTIQELFAKPV
+1 MTASTIQELFAKPV

-30 LQIELEE
+30 LQVELDE

-54 YLHTPSANGVW
+54 YLHNPTANGVW

-82 LLLDGERRIG
+82 LMLDSEKRVGEQ
-92 ATDNGELGR
+92 DS

-112 DEILRADLKKA
+112 DEIIRADLKKA

-186 FKHTYQRVN
+186 FKQTYQRVN
-195 GRSWD
+195 GRSWE

-218 AEQFGGSEDDAINVV
+218 AKQFGGSEDDAIKVI

-252 EYLGSQPPGFRL
+252 EYLDSQPPGFRL

-292 ATATDGRAAVFITS
+292 ATATDGRATVFITS

-342 VQEVIQRRLLEKTP
+342 VQEVIQRRLLAKDP
-356 QEPEQLIAIYEQE
+356 DEPEQLISIYEQE
-369 KDNFTTLFRFGD
+369 KENFTTLYRFSDG
-381 SSIQL
+381 SIQL

-401 HPYQLSLFQI
+401 HPYQLSLFQQ
-411 AIQQLAKHSIFEGR
+411 AIQSLATHSIFEGR

-468 ADKQQTMVTAQNQVG
+468 ADRQQTMVTAQNQVG
-483 ALELRILKALFLL
+483 ELELRILKALFLL
-496 KWVPGFK
+496 KWVPQFK
-503 STARNIAILLIEA
+503 GTARNIAILLINE
-516 PNFDIR
+516 PSFDIR
-522 AHEQAVKEALINLES
+522 AHEQAVKDALINLES

-544 GEIYE
+544 GEVYE

-563 RTEVADSVVIK
+563 RVEVSDSVVVK
-574 TLHGIVFDDVLRSV
+574 TLHGVVFDDVLRSN
-588 KIRFEGSGSGN
+588 KIRFEDN

-617 DTDVVVNLVTPE
+617 ESDVVVNLVTPE
-629 HPNYGN
+629 HPNYGS
-635 EPVLISRNMGG
+635 ESILHSRNMGG
-646 SELMAILPAKER
+646 TELMAILPARDR
-658 LLDQIRSYLKSDL
+658 LLDQIRSYLKTDL
-671 YIRQNGGGDDEQL
+671 YIRQNSGGDDEAL
-684 NSILAVRRSQNST
+684 NAILAVRAKQNSSRRQEIT
-697 RRNELTRIAED
+697 RQAEE
-708 LLRSAVLVVNGQTLS
+708 LLRTAPLVVNGQTLS

-750 IHGNFNEATVAKV
+750 IRGNFSEATVAQV

-787 EVERSKNQAERL
+787 DVERQQKLGERL
-799 SAEALVR
+799 SADDLVR
-806 YFERKP
+806 KFEARP
-812 YGWSPWAT
+812 YGWSNWAT
-820 LTFVAR
+820 VTFIAR
-826 LYRLGKLELREKDLL
+826 LYQLGKLELREKELL

-866 FDASAIQA
+866 FDTSTVNA
-874 LKRFHQELFG
+874 LKRFHQELFN
-884 VASSGTDARSSSE
+884 VQSIGTDARSTCE
-897 ALRMAMADEAQELR
+897 AFRMAMREEAQDLR
-911 ELSAQTSNYPF
+911 EIAAHAANYPF
-922 LAELKP
+922 LAAVKP
-928 WAEQAEVLS
+928 WAEQAEAMA
-937 KKGDDYLLNQLS
+937 KKDDGYLLNQLGTF
-949 AYKNT
+949 KDN
-954 WLAANEDLL
+954 WLDAEEDLL
-963 TPLKQFLKGHQK
+963 TPLKQFLNGNQK
-975 TVYDQVKAFE
+975 TVYDEVRTFE
-985 ARYGEEFADLPAE
+985 LRYGDEFADLPAE
-998 QVQPL
+998 QVAPL
-1003 QSLLASARPFAG
+1003 RKLLDSDKPYAG
-1015 GLIPQANNTMTALQ
+1015 GLIPQANTAMAELQRQLSERLAEAKAKALQ
-1029 GLLAQRLQQVQT
+1029 EISEQ
-1041 EALAQ
+1041 EA
-1046 IKAQEQRLKATDD
+1046 RLKATAD
-1059 FQKLEQEQQEQVL
+1059 FQKLDTSQQEQVL
-1072 AATTRAKADVQTA
+1072 AATASAKADVEATT
-1085 SQPGRVLL
+1085 QPGRALL
-1093 RVNRYRSEE
+1093 RVNRYRAEE
-1102 VPRQLQRL
+1102 VPKQLQRM
-1110 AALASPAETSTATP
+1110 AALAAPKDAPTHP
-1124 ITVVAAS
+1124 VFKVVAAS
-1131 ALKPNCPLSQIT
+1131 SLKVSCPLSQIT
-1143 NEAEL
+1143 TTAEL
-1148 QQWLEALGAAARKE
+1148 QQWLDALRAAAQAE

>member
-1 MTANTIQELFAKPV
+1 MTATTIQGLFAKPV

-30 LQIELEE
+30 LEVELGE

-54 YLHTPSANGVW
+54 YLHNPTANGVW

-82 LLLDGERRIG
+82 LMLDSEKRVGEQSS
-92 ATDNGELGR
+92 

-107 LPKVE
+107 LPKVD
-112 DEILRADLKKA
+112 DEIIRADLKKA

-144 THEAPILE
+144 THEAPVLE

-186 FKHTYQRVN
+186 FKQTYQRVN
-195 GRSWD
+195 GRSWE

-218 AEQFGGSEDDAINVV
+218 AEQFGGSEDDAVKVI

-243 IEGFAGRVK
+243 IEGFAARVK
-252 EYLGSQPPGFRL
+252 EYLDSQPPGFRL

-292 ATATDGRAAVFITS
+292 ATATYGRATVFITS

-331 FKTKLTLASAD
+331 FRTKLTLASAD
-342 VQEVIQRRLLEKTP
+342 VQEVIQRRLLAKTP
-356 QEPEQLIAIYEQE
+356 DEPEQLISIYEQE
-369 KDNFTTLFRFGD
+369 KENFTTLFRFGD
-381 SSIQL
+381 GSIQL
-386 KGWSDCQSFCGLYPF
+386 KGWLDCQGFCGLYPF
-401 HPYQLSLFQI
+401 HPYQLSLFQQ
-411 AIQQLAKHSIFEGR
+411 AIQSLATHSIFEGR

-468 ADKQQTMVTAQNQVG
+468 ADKQQTMVTAQNQLG
-483 ALELRILKALFLL
+483 ELELRILKALFLL
-496 KWVPGFK
+496 KWVPQFK
-503 STARNIAILLIEA
+503 STARNIAILLINQ

-522 AHEQAVKEALINLES
+522 AHEQAVKDALINLES
-537 QSYLQRS
+537 QSYLQRN
-544 GEIYE
+544 GEVYE

-563 RTEVADSVVIK
+563 RVEVSDSVVVK
-574 TLHGIVFDDVLRSV
+574 TLHGVVFDDVLRSN
-588 KIRFEGSGSGN
+588 KIRFEDN

-617 DTDVVVNLVTPE
+617 ESDVAVNLVTPE
-629 HPNYGN
+629 HPNYGS
-635 EPVLISRNMGG
+635 EGILHSRNMGG
-646 SELMAILPAKER
+646 TELMAILPVKDR
-658 LLDQIRSYLKSDL
+658 LLDQIRSHLKTDL
-671 YIRQNGGGDDEQL
+671 YIRQNSGSEDEAL
-684 NSILAVRRSQNST
+684 NAILAVRAKQNSARRQEIT
-697 RRNELTRIAED
+697 RQAEE
-708 LLRSAVLVVNGQTLS
+708 LLRTAALVVNGQTLS

-750 IHGNFNEATVAKV
+750 IRGNFSEATVAQV

-772 GSAIQLSE
+772 GAAIQLSE

-787 EVERSKNQAERL
+787 DVERQQKLGERL
-799 SAEALVR
+799 SAEDLVR
-806 YFERKP
+806 KFEARP
-812 YGWSPWAT
+812 YGWSNWAT
-820 LTFVAR
+820 LTFIAR
-826 LYRLGKLELREKDLL
+826 LYRLGKLELREKELL
-841 SSVEVIEALTNSRRL
+841 SSVEVIEALTNSRKL

-866 FDASAIQA
+866 FDTSTVNA
-874 LKRFHQELFG
+874 LKRFHQELFN
-884 VASSGTDARSSSE
+884 VQSLGTDARSTCE
-897 ALRMAMADEAQELR
+897 AFRMAMREEAQDLR
-911 ELSAQTSNYPF
+911 EIAAQAANYPF
-922 LAELKP
+922 LTAVKP
-928 WAEQAEVLS
+928 WAEQAEAMA
-937 KKGDDYLLNQLS
+937 KKDDGYLLNQLS
-949 AYKNT
+949 TFKDS
-954 WLAANEDLL
+954 WLDAAEDPL
-963 TPLKQFLKGHQK
+963 TPLKQFLNGNQK
-975 TVYDQVKAFE
+975 TVYDEVRAFE
-985 ARYGEEFADLPAE
+985 LRYGDEFADLPAE
-998 QVQPL
+998 QVVPL
-1003 QSLLASARPFAG
+1003 RKLLESDKPYAG
-1015 GLIPQANNTMTALQ
+1015 GLIPQANSAMAEMQRQLSERLVAAKAKALEQ
-1029 GLLAQRLQQVQT
+1029 ISEQ
-1041 EALAQ
+1041 EA
-1046 IKAQEQRLKATDD
+1046 RLKATAD
-1059 FQKLEQEQQEQVL
+1059 FQNLDTSQQQQVL
-1072 AATTRAKADVQTA
+1072 ATTAAAKADVEA
-1085 SQPGRVLL
+1085 ANQPGRALL
-1093 RVNRYRSEE
+1093 RVNRYRAEE
-1102 VPRQLQRL
+1102 VPKQLQRM
-1110 AALASPAETSTATP
+1110 AALAAPAETSTAAP
-1124 ITVVAAS
+1124 IKVVAAS
-1131 ALKPNCPLSQIT
+1131 ALKVDCPLSQIK
-1143 NEAEL
+1143 NSQEL
-1148 QQWLEALGAAARKE
+1148 QQWLDALRASAQAE

>member
-1 MTANTIQELFAKPV
+1 MTANTIRELFAKPV

-30 LQIELEE
+30 LHVELDE

-54 YLHTPSANGVW
+54 YLHNPTANGVW

-82 LLLDGERRIG
+82 LMLDGDKRLSSEQP
-92 ATDNGELGR
+92 GEQSK

-186 FKHTYQRVN
+186 FKQAYQRVN
-195 GRSWD
+195 GRSWE

-218 AEQFGGSEDDAINVV
+218 AEQFGGSEDDAVKVI

-243 IEGFAGRVK
+243 IEGFADRVK
-252 EYLGSQPPGFRL
+252 EYLDSQPPGFRL

-292 ATATDGRAAVFITS
+292 ATATDGRATVFITS

-342 VQEVIQRRLLEKTP
+342 VQEVIQRRLLAKAP
-356 QEPEQLIAIYEQE
+356 DEPEQLISIYEQE
-369 KDNFTTLFRFGD
+369 KDNFTTLYRFSDG
-381 SSIQL
+381 SLQL
-386 KGWSDCQSFCGLYPF
+386 KGWSDCQGFCGLYPF
-401 HPYQLSLFQI
+401 HPYQLSLFQT
-411 AIQQLAKHSIFEGR
+411 AIQTLASHSIFEGR

-468 ADKQQTMVTAQNQVG
+468 ADKQQTMVSAQNQVG
-483 ALELRILKALFLL
+483 ELELRILKALFLL
-496 KWVPGFK
+496 KWVPQFK
-503 STARNIAILLIEA
+503 STARNIAILLIQE

-522 AHEQAVKEALINLES
+522 AHEQAVKEALINLTS
-537 QSYLQRS
+537 QSYLQRN
-544 GEIYE
+544 GEVYE

-563 RTEVADSVVIK
+563 RVEVSDSVVVK
-574 TLHGIVFDDVLRSV
+574 TLHGVVFDDVLRTN
-588 KIRFEGSGSGN
+588 KIRFEDN
-599 GNDYPFAQKI
+599 GNDYPCAQKI

-629 HPNYGN
+629 HPNYGS
-635 EPVLISRNMGG
+635 ESILHSRNMGG
-646 SELMAILPAKER
+646 TELMAILPAKDR
-658 LLDQIRSYLKSDL
+658 LLDQIRSHLKTDL
-671 YIRQNGGGDDEQL
+671 YIRQNSGGDDEAL
-684 NSILAVRRSQNST
+684 NAILAVRAKQNSARRQEIT
-697 RRNELTRIAED
+697 RQAEELLRIAP
-708 LLRSAVLVVNGQTLS
+708 LVVNGQTLS
-723 VGEGDPKTRFSK
+723 VGEGDPKTRFGK

-750 IHGNFNEATVAKV
+750 IRGNFSEATVAQV
-763 VREQDDLLE
+763 VKEQDDLLE

-787 EVERSKNQAERL
+787 DVERQQKLGERL
-799 SAEALVR
+799 SAEDLVR
-806 YFERKP
+806 KFEARP
-812 YGWSPWAT
+812 YGWSNWAT
-820 LTFVAR
+820 LTFIAR
-826 LYRLGKLELREKDLL
+826 LYRLGKLELRDKELL
-841 SSVEVIEALTNSRRL
+841 SSAEVIEALTNSRRL

-866 FDASAIQA
+866 FDTSTVNA
-874 LKRFHQELFG
+874 LKRFHQELFN
-884 VASSGTDARSSSE
+884 VQSLGTDARSTCE
-897 ALRMAMADEAQELR
+897 AFRMAMAEEAQDLR
-911 ELSAQTSNYPF
+911 EIAAQASSYPF
-922 LAELKP
+922 LGAVKQ
-928 WAEQAEVLS
+928 WAEQAEAMA
-937 KKGDDYLLNQLS
+937 KKDDGYLLNQLGTFKDS
-949 AYKNT
+949 
-954 WLAANEDLL
+954 WLDAEEDLL
-963 TPLKQFLKGHQK
+963 TPLKQFLNGNQK
-975 TVYDQVKAFE
+975 TVYDEVRAFE
-985 ARYGEEFADLPAE
+985 TRYGDEFADLPADLVE
-998 QVQPL
+998 PL
-1003 QSLLASARPFAG
+1003 RALLSSEKPYAG
-1015 GLIPQANNTMTALQ
+1015 GLIPQANNAMAELQ
-1029 GLLAQRLQQVQT
+1029 KQLEQRLQQAQA
-1041 EALAQ
+1041 EALQQ
-1046 IKAQEQRLKATDD
+1046 ITEQEERLKADAD
-1059 FQKLEQEQQEQVL
+1059 FQTLDADQQAQVL
-1072 AATTRAKADVQTA
+1072 APTAAAKADVQNASKPGTA
-1085 SQPGRVLL
+1085 VLRL
-1093 RVNRYRSEE
+1093 NRYRSEE
-1102 VPRQLQRL
+1102 VPRQLQRMATL
-1110 AALASPAETSTATP
+1110 AAPADAAAP
-1124 ITVVAAS
+1124 AAITVVAAS
-1131 ALKPNCPLSQIT
+1131 ALKVSCPLSQIT
-1143 NEAEL
+1143 NSAEL
-1148 QQWLEALGAAARKE
+1148 QQWLEALRAAAQAE

>member
-1 MTANTIQELFAKPV
+1 MTANTIQGLFAKPV

-30 LQIELEE
+30 LHVELDE

-54 YLHTPSANGVW
+54 YLHNPTANGVW

-82 LLLDGERRIG
+82 LMLDSEKRVGDEG
-92 ATDNGELGR
+92 S
-101 RPVEIL
+101 RPVDML

-112 DEILRADLKKA
+112 DEIIRADLKKA
-123 TAIPAR
+123 AAIPSR

-186 FKHTYQRVN
+186 FKQTYQRVN
-195 GRSWD
+195 GRSWTH
-200 NDRDALATVTK
+200 DRDALATVTK

-218 AEQFGGSEDDAINVV
+218 AEQFGGSEDDAIKVI

-243 IEGFAGRVK
+243 IEGFADRVK
-252 EYLGSQPPGFRL
+252 EYLDSQPPGFRL

-292 ATATDGRAAVFITS
+292 ATATDGRATVFITS

-342 VQEVIQRRLLEKTP
+342 VQEVIQRRLLAKAP
-356 QEPEQLIAIYEQE
+356 DEPEQLISIYEQE
-369 KDNFTTLFRFGD
+369 KDNFTTLYRFSDG
-381 SSIQL
+381 SLQL
-386 KGWSDCQSFCGLYPF
+386 KGWSDCQGFCGLYPF
-401 HPYQLSLFQI
+401 HPYQLSLFQT
-411 AIQQLAKHSIFEGR
+411 AIQTLASHSIFEGR

-468 ADKQQTMVTAQNQVG
+468 ADKQQTMVSAQNQVG
-483 ALELRILKALFLL
+483 ELELRILKALFLL
-496 KWVPGFK
+496 KWVPQFK
-503 STARNIAILLIEA
+503 STARNIAILLIQE

-522 AHEQAVKEALINLES
+522 AHEQAVKDALINLTS
-537 QSYLQRS
+537 QSYLQRN
-544 GEIYE
+544 GEVYE

-563 RTEVADSVVIK
+563 RVEVSDSVVVK
-574 TLHGIVFDDVLRSV
+574 TLHGVVFDDVLRTN
-588 KIRFEGSGSGN
+588 KIRFEDN
-599 GNDYPFAQKI
+599 GNDYPCAQKI

-629 HPNYGN
+629 HPNYGS
-635 EPVLISRNMGG
+635 ESILHSRNMGG
-646 SELMAILPAKER
+646 TELMAILPAKDR
-658 LLDQIRSYLKSDL
+658 LLDQIRSHLKTDL
-671 YIRQNGGGDDEQL
+671 YIRQNSGGDDEAL
-684 NSILAVRRSQNST
+684 NAILAVRAKQNSARRQEIT
-697 RRNELTRIAED
+697 RQAEE
-708 LLRSAVLVVNGQTLS
+708 LLRTAPLVVNGQTLS
-723 VGEGDPKTRFSK
+723 VGEGDPKTRFGK

-750 IHGNFNEATVAKV
+750 IRGNFSEATVAQV
-763 VREQDDLLE
+763 VKEQDDLLE

-787 EVERSKNQAERL
+787 DVERQQKLGERL
-799 SAEALVR
+799 SAEDLVR
-806 YFERKP
+806 KFEARP
-812 YGWSPWAT
+812 YGWSNWAT
-820 LTFVAR
+820 LTFIAR
-826 LYRLGKLELREKDLL
+826 LYRLGKLELRDKELL
-841 SSVEVIEALTNSRRL
+841 SSGEVIEALTNSRRL

-866 FDASAIQA
+866 FDTSTVNA
-874 LKRFHQELFG
+874 LKRFHQELFN
-884 VASSGTDARSSSE
+884 VQSLGTDARSTCE
-897 ALRMAMADEAQELR
+897 AFRMAMAEEAQDLR
-911 ELSAQTSNYPF
+911 EIAAQASSYPF
-922 LAELKP
+922 LGAVKQ
-928 WAEQAEVLS
+928 WAEQAEAMA
-937 KKGDDYLLNQLS
+937 KKEDSYLLNQLGTFKDS
-949 AYKNT
+949 
-954 WLAANEDLL
+954 WLDAEEDLL
-963 TPLKQFLKGHQK
+963 TPLKQFLNGNQK
-975 TVYDQVKAFE
+975 TVYDEVRAFE
-985 ARYGEEFADLPAE
+985 LRYGDEFADLPAE
-998 QVQPL
+998 QVAPL
-1003 QSLLASARPFAG
+1003 KTLLESDKPYSG
-1015 GLIPQANNTMTALQ
+1015 GLIPQANSAMAELQ
-1029 GLLAQRLQQVQT
+1029 KQLEQRLQQAQA
-1041 EALAQ
+1041 EALQQ
-1046 IKAQEQRLKATDD
+1046 ITEQEERLKADAD
-1059 FQKLEQEQQEQVL
+1059 FQTLDADQQAQVL
-1072 AATTRAKADVQTA
+1072 APTAAAKADVQNASKPGTA
-1085 SQPGRVLL
+1085 VLRL
-1093 RVNRYRSEE
+1093 NRYRSEE
-1102 VPRQLQRL
+1102 VPRQLQRMATL
-1110 AALASPAETSTATP
+1110 AAPADAAAP
-1124 ITVVAAS
+1124 AAITVVAAS
-1131 ALKPNCPLSQIT
+1131 ALKVSCPLSQIT
-1143 NEAEL
+1143 NSAEL
-1148 QQWLEALGAAARKE
+1148 QQWLEALRAAAQAE

>member
-1 MTANTIQELFAKPV
+1 MTAHTIQELFAKPV

-30 LQIELEE
+30 LQIELDE

-54 YLHTPSANGVW
+54 YLHNPTANGVW

-82 LLLDGERRIG
+82 LMLDSEKRVG
-92 ATDNGELGR
+92 AQDT

-112 DEILRADLKKA
+112 DEIIRADLKKA
-123 TAIPAR
+123 AAIPAC

-172 QFEHDLN
+172 QFEHDLD

-186 FKHTYQRVN
+186 FKQTYQRVN
-195 GRSWD
+195 GRSWTH
-200 NDRDALATVTK
+200 DRDAVATVTK

-218 AEQFGGSEDDAINVV
+218 AEQFGGSEDDAVKVI

-252 EYLGSQPPGFRL
+252 EYLDSQPPGFRL

-292 ATATDGRAAVFITS
+292 ATATDGRATVFITS

-342 VQEVIQRRLLEKTP
+342 VQEVIQRRLLAKTP
-356 QEPEQLIAIYEQE
+356 DEPEQLISIYEQE
-369 KDNFTTLFRFGD
+369 KENFTTLFRFGD
-381 SSIQL
+381 GSIQL
-386 KGWSDCQSFCGLYPF
+386 KGWLDCQSFCGLYPF
-401 HPYQLSLFQI
+401 HPYQLSLFQQ
-411 AIQQLAKHSIFEGR
+411 AIQSLATHSIFEGR

-483 ALELRILKALFLL
+483 ELELRILKALFLL
-496 KWVPGFK
+496 KWVPPFK
-503 STARNIAILLIEA
+503 STARNIAILLIKE

-544 GEIYE
+544 GGVYE

-563 RTEVADSVVIK
+563 RVEVSDSVVVK
-574 TLHGIVFDDVLRSV
+574 TLHGVVFDDVLRSN
-588 KIRFEGSGSGN
+588 KIRFEDN

-617 DTDVVVNLVTPE
+617 ESDVVVNLVTPE
-629 HPNYGN
+629 HPNYGS
-635 EPVLISRNMGG
+635 EGILHSRNMGG
-646 SELMAILPAKER
+646 TELMAILPAKDR
-658 LLDQIRSYLKSDL
+658 LLDQIRSHLKTDL
-671 YIRQNGGGDDEQL
+671 YIRQNSGSEDEAL
-684 NSILAVRRSQNST
+684 NVILAVRAKQNSARRQEIT
-697 RRNELTRIAED
+697 RQAEE
-708 LLRSAVLVVNGQTLS
+708 LLRTAPLVVNGQTLS

-750 IHGNFNEATVAKV
+750 IRGNFSEATVAQV

-787 EVERSKNQAERL
+787 DVERQQKLGERL
-799 SAEALVR
+799 SAEDLVR
-806 YFERKP
+806 KFEARP
-812 YGWSPWAT
+812 YGWSNWAT
-820 LTFVAR
+820 LTFIAR
-826 LYRLGKLELREKDLL
+826 LYRLGKLELREKELL

-866 FDASAIQA
+866 FDTSTVNA
-874 LKRFHQELFG
+874 LKRFHQELFN
-884 VASSGTDARSSSE
+884 VQSIGTDARSTCE
-897 ALRMAMADEAQELR
+897 AFRMAMREEAQDLR
-911 ELSAQTSNYPF
+911 EIAAQAASYPF
-922 LAELKP
+922 LAAVKP
-928 WAEQAEVLS
+928 WAEQAEAMTR
-937 KKGDDYLLNQLS
+937 KDDGYLLNQLGTFKDS
-949 AYKNT
+949 
-954 WLAANEDLL
+954 WLDAEEDLL
-963 TPLKQFLKGHQK
+963 TPLKQFLNGNQK
-975 TVYDQVKAFE
+975 AVYDEVRAFE
-985 ARYGEEFADLPAE
+985 LRYGDEFADLPAE
-998 QVQPL
+998 QVTPL
-1003 QSLLASARPFAG
+1003 RKLLESDKPYAG
-1015 GLIPQANNTMTALQ
+1015 GLIPQAKSAMAELQRQLAERLAEAKAKALEQ
-1029 GLLAQRLQQVQT
+1029 ISEQ
-1041 EALAQ
+1041 EA
-1046 IKAQEQRLKATDD
+1046 RLKATAD
-1059 FQKLEQEQQEQVL
+1059 FQKLDTSQQDQVL
-1072 AATTRAKADVQTA
+1072 AATAAAKSDVAAA
-1085 SQPGRVLL
+1085 SQPGRAVL
-1093 RVNRYRSEE
+1093 RVNRYRAEE
-1102 VPRQLQRL
+1102 VPKQLQRM
-1110 AALASPAETSTATP
+1110 AALATPADTSTAET

-1131 ALKPNCPLSQIT
+1131 ALRVNCLLSQIT

-1148 QQWLEALGAAARKE
+1148 GQWLEAMRAAAQAE

>member
-1 MTANTIQELFAKPV
+1 MTAQTIRELFAKPV

-30 LQIELEE
+30 LQVELDE

-54 YLHTPSANGVW
+54 YLHNPTANGVW

-82 LLLDGERRIG
+82 LMLDGDKRV
-92 ATDNGELGR
+92 GEQDS

-112 DEILRADLKKA
+112 DEIIRADLKKA
-123 TAIPAR
+123 AAIPAR

-186 FKHTYQRVN
+186 FKQTYQRVN
-195 GRSWD
+195 GRSWE

-218 AEQFGGSEDDAINVV
+218 AEQFGGSEDDAIKVV
-233 NDAKD
+233 SDAKD

-243 IEGFAGRVK
+243 IEGFAARVK
-252 EYLGSQPPGFRL
+252 EYIGSQPPGFRL

-292 ATATDGRAAVFITS
+292 ATATDGRATVFITS

-342 VQEVIQRRLLEKTP
+342 VQEVIQRRLLAKTP
-356 QEPEQLIAIYEQE
+356 DEPEQLINIYEQE
-369 KDNFTTLFRFGD
+369 KDNFTTLYRFGD
-381 SSIQL
+381 GSIQL
-386 KGWSDCQSFCGLYPF
+386 KGWGDCQSFCGLYPF
-401 HPYQLSLFQI
+401 HPYQLSLFQQ
-411 AIQQLAKHSIFEGR
+411 AIQSLATHSIFEGR

-483 ALELRILKALFLL
+483 PLELRILKALFLL
-496 KWVPGFK
+496 KWVPQFK
-503 STARNIAILLIEA
+503 STARNIAILLIQE

-522 AHEQAVKEALINLES
+522 AHEQAVKDALINLES

-574 TLHGIVFDDVLRSV
+574 TLHGIVFDDVLRSI
-588 KIRFEGSGSGN
+588 KIRFEDN

-617 DTDVVVNLVTPE
+617 EGDVVVNLVTPE

-658 LLDQIRSYLKSDL
+658 LLDQIRSYLKTDL
-671 YIRQNGGGDDEQL
+671 YIRQNSGGEDEAL
-684 NSILAVRRSQNST
+684 NAILAVRSKQNST
-697 RRNELTRIAED
+697 RRQDITRLADD
-708 LLRSAVLVVNGQTLS
+708 LLRTAVLVVNGQTLS
-723 VGEGDPKTRFSK
+723 IGEGDPKNRFSK
-735 AYQELIRSAFPKLKM
+735 ACQELIRSAFPKLKM
-750 IHGNFNEATVAKV
+750 IRGLFSEATVAQV
-763 VREQDDLLE
+763 VRDQDDLIDGL
-772 GSAIQLSE
+772 AVQLSE

-787 EVERSKNQAERL
+787 EVERQQKLAERL
-799 SAEALVR
+799 SAEDLVR
-806 YFERKP
+806 KFEARP
-812 YGWSPWAT
+812 WGWPNWAT
-820 LTFVAR
+820 LTFIAR
-826 LYRLGKLELREKDLL
+826 LYRLGKLELREKELL
-841 SSVEVIEALTNSRRL
+841 GSLEVIEALTNSRRL
-856 GGVSVRKQEQ
+856 GGVSVRLAKVV
-866 FDASAIQA
+866 DPRRVND
-874 LKRFHQELFG
+874 LKRFHNDLFN
-884 VASSGTDARSSSE
+884 VQNQGTDPRTICE
-897 ALRMAMADEAQELR
+897 AFRMAMAEEAQDLR
-911 ELSAQTSNYPF
+911 EIAAQAASYSF
-922 LAELKP
+922 LAAVKP
-928 WAEQAEVLS
+928 WAEEAEAMA
-937 KKGDDYLLNQLS
+937 KKDDSYLLNQQES
-949 AYKNT
+949 FKDA
-954 WLAANEDLL
+954 WLEAEADLL
-963 TPLKQFLKGHQK
+963 TPLKQFLNGHQK
-975 TVYDQVKAFE
+975 SVYDQVKAFE
-985 ARYGEEFADLPAE
+985 ARYGDELADLPADL
-998 QVQPL
+998 VAPMRT
-1003 QSLLASARPFAG
+1003 LLASDRPYAG
-1015 GLIPQANNTMTALQ
+1015 GLIPQATNALTELQ
-1029 GLLAQRLQQVQT
+1029 KHLEQRLQQAQAK
-1041 EALAQ
+1041 AL
-1046 IKAQEQRLKATDD
+1046 QEISEQEERLRADAD
-1059 FQKLEQEQQEQVL
+1059 FQKLDPEQQMEVL
-1072 AATTRAKADVQTA
+1072 TPTAAAKSDVQGSTKPGTA
-1085 SQPGRVLL
+1085 LL
-1093 RVNRYRSEE
+1093 RVNRYRIDE
-1102 VPRQLQRL
+1102 VPIQLQRM
-1110 AALASPAETSTATP
+1110 AALAAPKDAPPPAE

-1131 ALKPNCPLSQIT
+1131 ALKVSCPLSQIT
-1143 NEAEL
+1143 NEAQL
-1148 QQWLEALGAAARKE
+1148 GQWLEALRTAARRE

>member
-1 MTANTIQELFAKPV
+1 MTSQTIGELFLKPV

-22 IKADDERH
+22 IKAADERH
-30 LQIELEE
+30 LDIELDE

-54 YLHTPSANGVW
+54 YLHNPTANGVW

-82 LLLDGERRIG
+82 LMLDSEKRVGER
-92 ATDNGELGR
+92 ES
-101 RPVEIL
+101 RPVEIV

-112 DEILRADLKKA
+112 DEIIRADLKKA

-129 SLLFNIDQKFDGIGG
+129 SLLFNIAEKFDGVGG

-161 QGYYGNQGYVA
+161 QCYYGNQGYVA

-179 KRGQFEA
+179 KRGQFEV
-186 FKHTYQRVN
+186 FKQTYQRVN
-195 GRSWD
+195 GRSWE
-200 NDRDALATVTK
+200 NDRDAVATVTK

-218 AEQFGGSEDDAINVV
+218 AEQFGGSEDDAVKVV

-243 IEGFAGRVK
+243 IEGLAGRVK
-252 EYLGSQPPGFRL
+252 EYLDSQPAGFRL

-273 FIGQERS
+273 FIGEERT
-280 RLLNLQTVVESL
+280 RLLDLQTVVESL
-292 ATATDGRAAVFITS
+292 AIATDGRATVFITS

-313 LGQVKFEQA
+313 IGQVKFEQA

-342 VQEVIQRRLLEKTP
+342 VQEVIQRRLLAKSP
-356 QEPEQLIAIYEQE
+356 DEPEQLINIYEQE
-369 KDNFTTLFRFGD
+369 KENFTTLYRFSDG
-381 SSIQL
+381 SIQL
-386 KGWSDCQSFCGLYPF
+386 KGWGDCQSFCGLYPF
-401 HPYQLSLFQI
+401 HPYQLSLFQQ
-411 AIQQLAKHSIFEGR
+411 AIQSLAIHSIFEGR

-483 ALELRILKALFLL
+483 PLELRILKALFLL
-496 KWVPGFK
+496 KWVPQFK
-503 STARNIAILLIEA
+503 GTARNIAILLIQE

-574 TLHGIVFDDVLRSV
+574 NLHGIVFDDVLRSI
-588 KIRFEGSGSGN
+588 KIRFEDN

-635 EPVLISRNMGG
+635 ESVLISRNMGG
-646 SELMAILPAKER
+646 SELMAILPAKQR
-658 LLDQIRSYLKSDL
+658 LLDQIRSYLKTDL
-671 YIRQNGGGDDEQL
+671 YIRQNSGGEDETL
-684 NSILAVRRSQNST
+684 NAILAVRSKQNST
-697 RRNELTRIAED
+697 RRQEITRLADD
-708 LLRSAVLVVNGQTLS
+708 LLRTAVLVVNGQTLS
-723 VGEGDPKTRFSK
+723 VGEGDPKNRFSK

-750 IHGNFNEATVAKV
+750 VHGAFSEASVALV
-763 VREQDDLLE
+763 VRDQDDLLD
-772 GSAIQLSE
+772 GLAVQLSE

-787 EVERSKNQAERL
+787 EVERQQKLGERL
-799 SAEALVR
+799 SAEDLVR
-806 YFERKP
+806 KFEGRP
-812 YGWSPWAT
+812 YGWSNWAT
-820 LTFVAR
+820 LTFIAR
-826 LYRLGKLELREKDLL
+826 LYRLGKLELREKELL
-841 SSVEVIEALTNSRRL
+841 SSVEVIEALNNSRKL

-866 FDASAIQA
+866 FDTSTINA
-874 LKRFHQELFG
+874 LKRFHQELFNG
-884 VASSGTDARSSSE
+884 QSVGTDARSTCE
-897 ALRMAMADEAQELR
+897 AFRMAMREEAQDLR
-911 ELSAQTSNYPF
+911 EIAAQAASYPF
-922 LAELKP
+922 LAAVKP
-928 WAEQAEVLS
+928 WAEQAEAMA
-937 KKGDDYLLNQLS
+937 KKDDGYLLNQLDS
-949 AYKNT
+949 FKDS
-954 WLAANEDLL
+954 WLDAEEDLL
-963 TPLKQFLKGHQK
+963 TPLKQFLKGNQK

-985 ARYGEEFADLPAE
+985 ARYGDEFADLPADL
-998 QVQPL
+998 VAPMRT
-1003 QSLLASARPFAG
+1003 LLASDRPYAG
-1015 GLIPQANNTMTALQ
+1015 GLIPQASNAMTELQ
-1029 GLLAQRLQQVQT
+1029 QQLDQRLQQAQAKALQEISEQ
-1041 EALAQ
+1041 EA
-1046 IKAQEQRLKATDD
+1046 RLKADAD
-1059 FQKLEQEQQEQVL
+1059 FQKLDPEQQVEVL
-1072 AATTRAKADVQTA
+1072 APTAAAKSDVQCSTKPGTA
-1085 SQPGRVLL
+1085 LL
-1093 RVNRYRSEE
+1093 RLNRYRSDE
-1102 VPRQLQRL
+1102 VPKQLQRM
-1110 AALASPAETSTATP
+1110 AALATP
-1124 ITVVAAS
+1124 PEIGIAAPVTVVAAS
-1131 ALKPNCPLSQIT
+1131 ALKVNCPLSQIT
-1143 NEAEL
+1143 NSTEL
-1148 QQWLEALGAAARKE
+1148 QQWLDALGASAQAE

>member
-1 MTANTIQELFAKPV
+1 MTASTIQELFAKPV

-30 LQIELEE
+30 LQVELDE

-54 YLHTPSANGVW
+54 YLHNPTANGVW

-82 LLLDGERRIG
+82 LMLDSEKRVGE
-92 ATDNGELGR
+92 ESS

-107 LPKVE
+107 LPKVD
-112 DEILRADLKKA
+112 DEIIRADLKKA

-144 THEAPILE
+144 THEAPVLE

-179 KRGQFEA
+179 RRGQFAA
-186 FKHTYQRVN
+186 FKQTYERVN
-195 GRSWD
+195 GRSWE

-218 AEQFGGSEDDAINVV
+218 AEQFGGSEDDAVKVI

-243 IEGFAGRVK
+243 IEAFAARVK
-252 EYLGSQPPGFRL
+252 EYLDSQPPGFRL

-292 ATATDGRAAVFITS
+292 ATATDGRATVFITS

-342 VQEVIQRRLLEKTP
+342 VQEVIQRRLLAKTP
-356 QEPEQLIAIYEQE
+356 EEPEQLIAIYEQE
-369 KDNFTTLFRFGD
+369 KENFTTLFRFSSD
-381 SSIQL
+381 SVQL
-386 KGWSDCQSFCGLYPF
+386 KGWLDCQGFCGLYPF
-401 HPYQLSLFQI
+401 HPYQLSLFQS
-411 AIQQLAKHSIFEGR
+411 AIQSLASHSIFEGR

-468 ADKQQTMVTAQNQVG
+468 ADKQQTMVMAQNQVG
-483 ALELRILKALFLL
+483 PLELRILKALFLL
-496 KWVPGFK
+496 KWVPQFK
-503 STARNIAILLIEA
+503 GTARNIAILLIQE

-522 AHEQAVKEALINLES
+522 AHEQAIKDALINLES

-544 GEIYE
+544 GEVYE

-563 RTEVADSVVIK
+563 RVEVSDSVVIK
-574 TLHGIVFDDVLRSV
+574 TLHGVVFDDVLRAN
-588 KIRFEGSGSGN
+588 KIRFEDN

-609 DDGLIKGK
+609 DGGLIKGK
-617 DTDVVVNLVTPE
+617 EGDVVVNLVTPE

-635 EPVLISRNMGG
+635 EAILRSHNMGG
-646 SELMAILPAKER
+646 TELMAILPAKDR
-658 LLDQIRSYLKSDL
+658 LLDQIRSHLKTEL
-671 YIRQNGGGDDEQL
+671 YIRQNSGSEDEAL
-684 NSILAVRRSQNST
+684 NAILQIRARQNST
-697 RRNELTRIAED
+697 QRQEITRQAEE
-708 LLRSAVLVVNGQTLS
+708 LLRTATLVVNGQTLS

-735 AYQELIRSAFPKLKM
+735 AYQDLIRSAFPKLKM
-750 IHGNFNEATVAKV
+750 IRGSFSEATVAQV
-763 VREQDDLLE
+763 VKEQDDLLE

-787 EVERSKNQAERL
+787 DVERQQKLGERL
-799 SAEALVR
+799 SADDLVR
-806 YFERKP
+806 KFEGKP
-812 YGWSPWAT
+812 YGWSNWAT
-820 LTFVAR
+820 LTFIAR
-826 LYRLGKLELREKDLL
+826 LYRLGKLELREKELL

-856 GGVSVRKQEQ
+856 PGVSVRKQEQ
-866 FDASAIQA
+866 FDASTINA

-884 VASSGTDARSSSE
+884 TQSLGTDARSTCE
-897 ALRMAMADEAQELR
+897 AFRMAMREEAQDLR
-911 ELSAQTSNYPF
+911 DLAAQAGTYAFLSAV
-922 LAELKP
+922 KP
-928 WAEQAEVLS
+928 WAEEAEAMT
-937 KKGDDYLLNQLS
+937 KKDDGYLLNQLNTF
-949 AYKNT
+949 KDT
-954 WLAANEDLL
+954 WLDAEEDLL
-963 TPLKQFLKGHQK
+963 TPLKQFLNGNQK
-975 TVYDQVKAFE
+975 AVYDQVRLFE
-985 ARYGEEFADLPAE
+985 TRYGDEFADLPADL
-998 QVQPL
+998 VQPL
-1003 QSLLASARPFAG
+1003 RAVLDSDKPYAG
-1015 GLIPQANNTMTALQ
+1015 GLIPQANSAMAELHKQ
-1029 GLLAQRLQQVQT
+1029 LEQRLQQAQAD
-1041 EALAQ
+1041 ALRQ
-1046 IKAQEQRLKATDD
+1046 INEQEERLKADGD
-1059 FQKLEQEQQEQVL
+1059 FQKLNADQQAQVL
-1072 AATTRAKADVQTA
+1072 APTAAAKADVQNARKPGTA
-1085 SQPGRVLL
+1085 VLRL
-1093 RVNRYRSEE
+1093 NRYRADE
-1102 VPRQLQRL
+1102 VPKQLQQMATL
-1110 AALASPAETSTATP
+1110 AAPPDAPAPAA

-1131 ALKPNCPLSQIT
+1131 ALKVSCPLSQIT
-1143 NEAEL
+1143 NSAEL
-1148 QQWLEALGAAARKE
+1148 QQWLEALRAAAQAE

>member
-1 MTANTIQELFAKPV
+1 MTASTIQGLFAKPV

-30 LQIELEE
+30 LQVELDE

-54 YLHTPSANGVW
+54 YLHNPTANGVW

-82 LLLDGERRIG
+82 LMLDSEKRV
-92 ATDNGELGR
+92 GELDS

-112 DEILRADLKKA
+112 DEIIRADLRKA
-123 TAIPAR
+123 TGIPAR

-186 FKHTYQRVN
+186 FKQTYQRVN
-195 GRSWD
+195 GRSWE

-218 AEQFGGSEDDAINVV
+218 AENFGGSEDDAIKVV
-233 NDAKD
+233 SDAKD

-243 IEGFAGRVK
+243 IEGFAARVK
-252 EYLGSQPPGFRL
+252 EYLDSKPPGFRL

-292 ATATDGRAAVFITS
+292 ATATDGRATVFITS

-313 LGQVKFEQA
+313 LGQVKFAQA

-342 VQEVIQRRLLEKTP
+342 VQEVIQRRLLAKTP
-356 QEPEQLIAIYEQE
+356 DEPEQLIYIYEQE
-369 KDNFTTLFRFGD
+369 KENFTTLYRFGD
-381 SSIQL
+381 GSIQL
-386 KGWSDCQSFCGLYPF
+386 KGWGDCQSFCGLYPF
-401 HPYQLSLFQI
+401 HPYQLSLFQQ
-411 AIQQLAKHSIFEGR
+411 AIQSLATHSIFEGR

-468 ADKQQTMVTAQNQVG
+468 ADKQQTMVMAQNQVG
-483 ALELRILKALFLL
+483 PLELRILKALFLL
-496 KWVPGFK
+496 KWVPQFK
-503 STARNIAILLIEA
+503 STARNIAILLINE

-522 AHEQAVKEALINLES
+522 AHEQSVKDALINLES

-544 GEIYE
+544 GEVYE

-563 RTEVADSVVIK
+563 RVEVPDSVVVK
-574 TLHGIVFDDVLRSV
+574 TLHGVVFDDVLRSN
-588 KIRFEGSGSGN
+588 KIRFEGEGSGN

-609 DDGLIKGK
+609 DDGLIKGR
-617 DTDVVVNLVTPE
+617 DSDVMVNLVTPE

-635 EPVLISRNMGG
+635 ESILHSRNMGG
-646 SELMAILPAKER
+646 TELMAILPAKDR
-658 LLDQIRSYLKSDL
+658 LLDQIRSHLKTDL
-671 YIRQNGGGDDEQL
+671 YIRQNSGSEDEAL
-684 NSILAVRRSQNST
+684 NAILAVRSRQNSARRQEIT
-697 RRNELTRIAED
+697 RLAED
-708 LLRSAVLVVNGQTLS
+708 QLRTATLVVNGQTLS
-723 VGEGDPKTRFSK
+723 VGEGDPRTRFSK

-750 IHGNFNEATVAKV
+750 IRGNFSEATVAQV
-763 VREQDDLLE
+763 VRDQDDLLD
-772 GSAIQLSE
+772 GLAVQLSE

-787 EVERSKNQAERL
+787 KVERQQKLGERL
-799 SAEALVR
+799 SAEDLVR
-806 YFERKP
+806 NFETRP
-812 YGWSPWAT
+812 YGWSNWAT
-820 LTFVAR
+820 LTFIAR
-826 LYRLGKLELREKDLL
+826 LYRLGKLELREKELL
-841 SSVEVIEALTNSRRL
+841 SSLEVIEALTNSRRL

-866 FDASAIQA
+866 FDTSTVNA
-874 LKRFHQELFG
+874 LKRFHQELFN
-884 VASSGTDARSSSE
+884 VQSVGTDARSTCE
-897 ALRMAMADEAQELR
+897 AFRMAMAEEAQDLR
-911 ELSAQTSNYPF
+911 EMAAQTSSYSF
-922 LAELKP
+922 LAAVKP
-928 WAEQAEVLS
+928 WAEQAEAMA
-937 KKGDDYLLNQLS
+937 KKDDGTLLNQLGTFKDS
-949 AYKNT
+949 
-954 WLAANEDLL
+954 WLDAEEDLL
-963 TPLKQFLKGHQK
+963 TPLKQFLNGNQK

-985 ARYGEEFADLPAE
+985 ARYGDELADLSADLVAPMRT
-998 QVQPL
+998 
-1003 QSLLASARPFAG
+1003 LLASDRPYAG
-1015 GLIPQANNTMTALQ
+1015 GLIPQATNAMTELQ
-1029 GLLAQRLQQVQT
+1029 KQLEQRLQQTQAKALQEISEQ
-1041 EALAQ
+1041 EA
-1046 IKAQEQRLKATDD
+1046 RLRADAD
-1059 FQKLEQEQQEQVL
+1059 FQKLNPEQQAEVL
-1072 AATTRAKADVQTA
+1072 APTAAAKSDVQG
-1085 SQPGRVLL
+1085 SNKPGTVLL

-1102 VPRQLQRL
+1102 VPKQLQRM
-1110 AALASPAETSTATP
+1110 AALAAPKDAPPPAV

-1131 ALKPNCPLSQIT
+1131 ALKVSCPLSQIT
-1143 NEAEL
+1143 NTVEL
-1148 QQWLEALGAAARKE
+1148 QQWLDALRTAAQAE

>member
-1 MTANTIQELFAKPV
+1 MTATTIQGLFAKPV

-30 LQIELEE
+30 LYVELDE

-54 YLHTPSANGVW
+54 YLHNPTANGVW

-82 LLLDGERRIG
+82 LMLDSEKRVGDQ
-92 ATDNGELGR
+92 AS

-172 QFEHDLN
+172 QFEHDLD

-186 FKHTYQRVN
+186 FKQSYQRVN
-195 GRSWD
+195 GRSWE

-218 AEQFGGSEDDAINVV
+218 AEQFGGSEDDAIKVI

-243 IEGFAGRVK
+243 IEGFASRVK
-252 EYLGSQPPGFRL
+252 DYLNSQPPGFRL

-292 ATATDGRAAVFITS
+292 ATATDGRATVFITS

-342 VQEVIQRRLLEKTP
+342 VQEVIQRRLLAKTP
-356 QEPEQLIAIYEQE
+356 DEPEQLIEIYEQDKE
-369 KDNFTTLFRFGD
+369 NFTTLFRFGD
-381 SSIQL
+381 GSIQL
-386 KGWSDCQSFCGLYPF
+386 KGWSDCQAFCGLYPF
-401 HPYQLSLFQI
+401 HPYQLSLFQQ
-411 AIQQLAKHSIFEGR
+411 AIQSLATHSIFEGR

-483 ALELRILKALFLL
+483 PLELRILKALFLL
-496 KWVPGFK
+496 KWVPQFK
-503 STARNIAILLIEA
+503 STARNIAILLIQE

-522 AHEQAVKEALINLES
+522 AHEQAVKDALINLES

-563 RTEVADSVVIK
+563 RTEVSDSEVIK
-574 TLHGIVFDDVLRSV
+574 ALHRIVFDDVLQSN
-588 KIRFEGSGSGN
+588 KIRFADN
-599 GNDYPFAQKI
+599 GNDYSFAQKI

-617 DTDVVVNLVTPE
+617 EGDVVVNLVTPE
-629 HPNYGN
+629 HPNYGS
-635 EPVLISRNMGG
+635 EAILHSRNMGG
-646 SELMAILPAKER
+646 TELMAVLPGKER
-658 LLDQIRSYLKSDL
+658 LLDQIRSQLKTDL
-671 YIRQNGGGDDEQL
+671 YIRQNSGSEDETLNAILAIRAKQNGSRRQEITRLAEEQL
-684 NSILAVRRSQNST
+684 RL
-697 RRNELTRIAED
+697 
-708 LLRSAVLVVNGQTLS
+708 AVLVVNGQTLS

-750 IHGNFNEATVAKV
+750 VHGAFNETTVAAV
-763 VREQDDLLE
+763 VRDQDDLLD
-772 GSAIQLSE
+772 GLAVQLSE

-806 YFERKP
+806 KFEGRP
-812 YGWSPWAT
+812 YGWSNWAT
-820 LTFVAR
+820 LTFIAR
-826 LYRLGKLELREKDLL
+826 LYRLGKLELREKELL
-841 SSVEVIEALTNSRRL
+841 SSVEVIEALTNSRKL
-856 GGVSVRKQEQ
+856 GGVSVRKQEVYPT
-866 FDASAIQA
+866 STINN
-874 LKRFHQELFG
+874 LKRFHQELFN
-884 VASSGTDARSSSE
+884 VQSIGTDARSTCE
-897 ALRMAMADEAQELR
+897 ALRMAMAEEAQDLR
-911 ELSAQTSNYPF
+911 EIAAQAANYPF
-922 LAELKP
+922 LAAVKP
-928 WAEQAEVLS
+928 WAEQAEAMA
-937 KKGDDYLLNQLS
+937 KKDDGYLLNQLETFKAS
-949 AYKNT
+949 
-954 WLAANEDLL
+954 WLDAEEDLF
-963 TPLKQFLKGHQK
+963 TPLKQFLNGNQK
-975 TVYDQVKAFE
+975 TVYDEVRAFE
-985 ARYGEEFADLPAE
+985 LRYGDEFADLPAE
-998 QVQPL
+998 QVTPL
-1003 QSLLASARPFAG
+1003 RMLLESDKPYAG
-1015 GLIPQANNTMTALQ
+1015 GLIPQAKSAIVELQKQLGERLAAAKAKALEEIREQ
-1029 GLLAQRLQQVQT
+1029 
-1041 EALAQ
+1041 EA
-1046 IKAQEQRLKATDD
+1046 RLKATAD
-1059 FQKLEQEQQEQVL
+1059 FQRLEASKQEQVL
-1072 AATTRAKADVQTA
+1072 AATAAAKTDVEAA
-1085 SQPGRVLL
+1085 SQPGRALL
-1093 RVNRYRSEE
+1093 RVSRYRNDE
-1102 VPRQLQRL
+1102 VPKQLQQM
-1110 AALASPAETSTATP
+1110 ATLVAP
-1124 ITVVAAS
+1124 PDRPTPELIKVVPAS
-1131 ALKPNCPLSQIT
+1131 ALKVNCPLSQIT
-1143 NEAEL
+1143 NSQEL
-1148 QQWLEALGAAARKE
+1148 QQWLDALRAAAQEE
-1162 LDQGHRISL
+1162 LEQGHRISL